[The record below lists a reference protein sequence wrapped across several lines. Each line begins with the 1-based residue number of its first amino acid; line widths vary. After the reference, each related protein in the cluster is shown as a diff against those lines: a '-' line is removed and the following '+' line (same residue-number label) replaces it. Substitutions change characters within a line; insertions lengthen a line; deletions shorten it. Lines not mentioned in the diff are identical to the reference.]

1 MLRKELQ
8 KKMQAVAMAA
18 VVTLTTVG
26 APATTFAGELPEEV
40 TAEDF
45 SDAGEAVTEEVT
57 GDDFSDGEAVAE
69 QSSADENGVVEDVPA
84 VQAEESSEGSTED
97 EQAKAQ
103 AYLKENFIDGSNKII
118 TSGGTGVTK
127 SEDGLTYNV
136 ALTIPTSGYAI
147 RSMRLKYV
155 NTVYKTG
162 WYIDKDNPYVGYKAP
177 ATNGSRS
184 ITRPTAEQGPYSFTA
199 TLKLFALD
207 TDTTAINDGTA
218 TALATQNFTIV
229 LAPEKRNYTVNIKPV
244 NAKTGEAI
252 EGATVDIQKDWNSLT
267 PGEDG
272 SYTLVEGSEY
282 TLTVTADGYDKYT
295 QTFIPSAS
303 GDMEVKLS
311 PIVYRNTTF
320 AVTGNDGATITD
332 ADITV
337 KEGWYTTLRPQED
350 GSYKLQAG
358 KEYKYTITKDG
369 YKEASGSFTV
379 PDEAG
384 DYTFPVTL
392 ESNINPADQS
402 AVDAVKKAFDAE
414 FGTLRPVYGTDSN
427 IADMV
432 LAKVKKYNLDVDV
445 SNVKV
450 SLATSED
457 TDYIGTDGTIHYV
470 KSDLNSM
477 GVYSKSL
484 DCTFKFTCNNAS
496 AVSESRRVTVSWD
509 QEYFRGKMQ
518 AEADQLT
525 WDSIKGNNASQEE
538 VTSDLTLPGCMG
550 TSMRN
555 IWSTVTWESSDPEV
569 ISIQNPSIDSPI
581 YPRTGKINPK
591 TEDTEVTLTATF
603 KANDTL
609 LNEYIEKADSFGT
622 ITKTFEVTVKGSGS
636 QAPTEEEL
644 KAILDKYYTADQ
656 LKDFTTQTQLDT
668 ANCTGDIQL
677 PRYTRIKDENGEY
690 VFNNKEITVTSS
702 DANLMKINGYRAA
715 VDLFAYDKDTTA
727 NLIVTFTREGVT
739 ATKEIPITVSVKDI
753 NEKLDT
759 EIAMM
764 DYAKAHY
771 FDGIK
776 GDNADVDSITTNLHA
791 FQEMYLD
798 NEGKAV
804 WVYTADDKTG
814 AGIITDDYFDD
825 PWIME
830 GQGYNHFK
838 SSNNAVIQHENLV
851 VNRPESNTQIT
862 ISSLLSSEKYGQF
875 AKDHPDNAKLQKLY
889 KQEASVT
896 VTVKGTKAESEALKA
911 KIQEANTLLESI
923 TEGTEAGQYPEGTK
937 KALTEAIAA
946 AQAVS
951 DNAEA
956 TEAQQTEAITALT
969 EAMKDCQDSRIPQS
983 ADVTVIAATEANTS
997 GKTQALTVK
1006 ATDAALY
1013 GYTKPESV
1021 QAEVTVLDALADLHA
1036 AMYGDAFK
1044 AAPEDYLVVSEQG
1057 WINKVFGV
1065 TTASVGFFVNNKM
1078 PISADTGYGST
1089 CNEAVLQSGDIL
1101 NVVLYHDTT
1110 GWSDKYLYFD
1120 GIASDIMAKK
1130 DFTLNVKGFT
1140 AAWGDESVAQKDIT
1154 VELRDSEGKAAATGT
1169 TDENGNVTLNVP
1181 AEGTYTA
1188 VITKTPYEYYIPV
1201 DAQIVAKAHEHSYTT
1216 WKKVSDATV
1225 FAPEK
1230 QESTCDFCGEKT
1242 TKDGGKKL
1250 DPTVKLSKTT
1260 VALTLKQSETVKVS
1274 GLAKGDSVKGWTS
1287 SDKSIAT
1294 VDKNGKI
1301 TATTKEGKA
1310 TITVTLASGKKAQI
1324 AVTVKETKHVYTKWT
1339 KVSSAT
1345 VFAPEKRQSTCNLC
1359 GRKITREFGTK
1370 LTPTV
1375 KLTKTTLT
1383 LKTKQSVTVKASGLA
1398 RGDSVKKWTSSNKSI
1413 ATVDKNGKI
1422 TATAKEGKATIT
1434 VTLASGKTAKVAV
1447 TVKLIRTTKLTNV
1460 PKTLSITA
1468 GKKYTL
1474 KPVVTPSNSQEKV
1487 TYKSSNTKIAT
1498 VSSQGAVTAVKAGS
1512 ATITVQ
1518 SGKQKATVKVTVKKA
1533 PALKSIKNVPGS
1545 KTIANGKTYT
1555 LKPQLYPSGAIAKIT
1570 YTTSNKNVATV
1581 DSKGKITA
1589 KKKGTAVITVKAGKF
1604 TAKCKVTV
1612 K

>member
-26 APATTFAGELPEEV
+26 APATTFAGELPGEL
-40 TAEDF
+40 TAEAF
-45 SDAGEAVTEEVT
+45 SDNGEAVTEEVT
-57 GDDFSDGEAVAE
+57 EDDFSDGETAAG
-69 QSSADENGVVEDVPA
+69 QSSAGENEVVDVPA
-84 VQAEESSEGSTED
+84 AQAEESSEGSTED

-184 ITRPTAEQGPYSFTA
+184 ITRPTAEQGPYTFTA

-218 TALATQNFTIV
+218 TALATQDFTIV
-229 LAPEKRNYTVNIKPV
+229 LAPEKKNYTVNIKPV

-252 EGATVDIQKDWNSLT
+252 EGATVDIQKDWSSLT
-267 PGEDG
+267 PADDG

-295 QTFIPSAS
+295 QTILPSAS
-303 GDMEVKLS
+303 GDIEVKLS

-392 ESNINPADQS
+392 QSNIDPADQA

-427 IADMV
+427 IADMI

-555 IWSTVTWESSDPEV
+555 IWSTVTWESSDPDV

-581 YPRTGKINPK
+581 YPRTGKISPK

-603 KANDTL
+603 KANDIL

-622 ITKTFEVTVKGSGS
+622 ITKTFKVTVKGSGS

-715 VDLFAYDKDTTA
+715 VDLFTYDKDTTA

-753 NEKLDT
+753 NEKLDA

-776 GDNADVDSITTNLHA
+776 GDNADADSITTNLHA

-804 WVYTADDKTG
+804 WVYNADDKTG

-875 AKDHPDNAKLQKLY
+875 ATDHPDNAKLQKLY

-896 VTVKGTKAESEALKA
+896 VTVKGTKAEGEALKA

-937 KALTEAIAA
+937 DALSEAIKA

-956 TEAQQTEAITALT
+956 TEAQQTEAITALAK
-969 EAMKDCQDSRIPQS
+969 AMKDCQDSRIPQS
-983 ADVTVIAATEANTS
+983 ADVTVIAGTEANTA

-1013 GYTKPESV
+1013 GYVKPEKV

-1044 AAPEDYLVVSEQG
+1044 AAPEDYLVVNESG
-1057 WINKVFGV
+1057 WISKAFGV
-1065 TTASVGFFVNNKM
+1065 TTANVSFFVNNKM
-1078 PISADTGYGST
+1078 PLGDSGYGSM
-1089 CNEAVLQSGDIL
+1089 CNEAVLNSGDVL
-1101 NVVLYHDTT
+1101 NVFFYNDTA
-1110 GWSDKYLYFD
+1110 GYSDEYLYFD
-1120 GIASDIMAKK
+1120 SIACDIMAKK
-1130 DFTLNVKGFT
+1130 DFILNVKGFK
-1140 AAWGDESVAQKDIT
+1140 AAWGEEASAQKDIT
-1154 VELRDSEGKAAATGT
+1154 VELRDSEGKTVATGT
-1169 TDENGNVTLNVP
+1169 TDENGNVTLNAP

-1188 VITKTPYEYYIPV
+1188 AIVKTPYEYYIPV
-1201 DAQIVAKAHEHSYTT
+1201 DAKVVAKAHEHSYTT
-1216 WKKVSDATV
+1216 WKKVSSATV

-1242 TKDGGKKL
+1242 TKTVGEKL
-1250 DPTVKLSKTT
+1250 TPTVKLTATKLALKT
-1260 VALTLKQSETVKVS
+1260 KQSVTVRAT
-1274 GLAKGDSVKGWTS
+1274 GLAKGDYVKSWTS
-1287 SDKSIAT
+1287 SKKSVAT

-1301 TATTKEGKA
+1301 TATSKEG
-1310 TITVTLASGKKAQI
+1310 T
-1324 AVTVKETKHVYTKWT
+1324 AV
-1339 KVSSAT
+1339 
-1345 VFAPEKRQSTCNLC
+1345 
-1359 GRKITREFGTK
+1359 
-1370 LTPTV
+1370 
-1375 KLTKTTLT
+1375 
-1383 LKTKQSVTVKASGLA
+1383 
-1398 RGDSVKKWTSSNKSI
+1398 
-1413 ATVDKNGKI
+1413 
-1422 TATAKEGKATIT
+1422 IT
-1434 VTLASGKTAKVAV
+1434 VTLASGKTAKVTV
-1447 TVKLIRTTKLTNV
+1447 TVKMIRTTKLTKV
-1460 PKTLSITA
+1460 PKTLSLTT

-1498 VSSQGAVTAVKAGS
+1498 VSSTGVITAKKVGKV
-1512 ATITVQ
+1512 TITVQ
-1518 SGKQKATVKVTVKKA
+1518 SGKQKATVTLTVKKA
-1533 PALKSIKNVPGS
+1533 PALKAIKNVPTK
-1545 KTIANGKTYT
+1545 KTITKGKTYT

-1570 YTTSNKNVATV
+1570 YTSSNKSVTTV

>member
-26 APATTFAGELPEEV
+26 APATTFAGELPGEL
-40 TAEDF
+40 TAEAF
-45 SDAGEAVTEEVT
+45 SDNGEAVTEEVT
-57 GDDFSDGEAVAE
+57 EDDFSDGETAAG
-69 QSSADENGVVEDVPA
+69 QSSAGENEVVDVPA
-84 VQAEESSEGSTED
+84 AQAEESSEGSTED

-184 ITRPTAEQGPYSFTA
+184 ITRPTAEQGPYTFTA

-218 TALATQNFTIV
+218 TALATQDFTIV
-229 LAPEKRNYTVNIKPV
+229 LAPEKKNYTVNIKPV

-252 EGATVDIQKDWNSLT
+252 EGATVDIQKDWSSLT
-267 PGEDG
+267 PADDG

-295 QTFIPSAS
+295 QTILPSAS
-303 GDMEVKLS
+303 GDIEVKLS

-392 ESNINPADQS
+392 QSNIDPADQA

-555 IWSTVTWESSDPEV
+555 IWSTVTWESSDPDV

-603 KANDTL
+603 KANDIL

-622 ITKTFEVTVKGSGS
+622 IKKTFKVTVKGSGS

-677 PRYTRIKDENGEY
+677 PRYTRIKDENGED

-715 VDLFAYDKDTTA
+715 VDLFTYDKDTTA

-753 NEKLDT
+753 NEKLDA

-776 GDNADVDSITTNLHA
+776 GDNADADSITTNLHA

-804 WVYTADDKTG
+804 WVYNVDDKTG
-814 AGIITDDYFDD
+814 AGIITDDYFDN

-875 AKDHPDNAKLQKLY
+875 AKDHLDNAKLQKLY

-896 VTVKGTKAESEALKA
+896 VTVKGTKAEGEALKA

-937 KALTEAIAA
+937 DALSEAIKA

-956 TEAQQTEAITALT
+956 TEAQQTEAITALAK
-969 EAMKDCQDSRIPQS
+969 AMKDCQDSRIPQS
-983 ADVTVIAATEANTS
+983 ADVTVIAGTEANTA

-1013 GYTKPESV
+1013 GYVKPEKV

-1044 AAPEDYLVVSEQG
+1044 AAPEDYLVVNESG
-1057 WINKVFGV
+1057 WISKAFGV
-1065 TTASVGFFVNNKM
+1065 TTANVSFFVNNKM
-1078 PISADTGYGST
+1078 PLGDSGYGSM
-1089 CNEAVLQSGDIL
+1089 CNEAVLNSGDVL
-1101 NVVLYHDTT
+1101 NVFFYNDTA
-1110 GWSDKYLYFD
+1110 GYSDEYLYFD
-1120 GIASDIMAKK
+1120 SIACDIMAKK
-1130 DFTLNVKGFT
+1130 DFILNVKGFK
-1140 AAWGDESVAQKDIT
+1140 AAWGEEASAQKDIT
-1154 VELRDSEGKAAATGT
+1154 VELRDSEGKTVATGT
-1169 TDENGNVTLNVP
+1169 TDENGNVTLNAP

-1188 VITKTPYEYYIPV
+1188 AIVKTPYEYYIPV
-1201 DAQIVAKAHEHSYTT
+1201 DAKVVAKAHEHSYTT
-1216 WKKVSDATV
+1216 WKKVSSATV

-1242 TKDGGKKL
+1242 TKTVGEKL
-1250 DPTVKLSKTT
+1250 TPTVKLTATKLALKT
-1260 VALTLKQSETVKVS
+1260 KQSVTVRAT
-1274 GLAKGDSVKGWTS
+1274 GLAKGDYVKSWTS
-1287 SDKSIAT
+1287 SKKSVAT

-1301 TATTKEGKA
+1301 TATSKEG
-1310 TITVTLASGKKAQI
+1310 T
-1324 AVTVKETKHVYTKWT
+1324 AV
-1339 KVSSAT
+1339 
-1345 VFAPEKRQSTCNLC
+1345 
-1359 GRKITREFGTK
+1359 
-1370 LTPTV
+1370 
-1375 KLTKTTLT
+1375 
-1383 LKTKQSVTVKASGLA
+1383 
-1398 RGDSVKKWTSSNKSI
+1398 
-1413 ATVDKNGKI
+1413 
-1422 TATAKEGKATIT
+1422 IT
-1434 VTLASGKTAKVAV
+1434 VTLASGKTAKVTV
-1447 TVKLIRTTKLTNV
+1447 TVKMIRTTKLTKV
-1460 PKTLSITA
+1460 PKTLSLTT

-1498 VSSQGAVTAVKAGS
+1498 VSSTGVITAKKVGKV
-1512 ATITVQ
+1512 TITVQ
-1518 SGKQKATVKVTVKKA
+1518 SGKQKATVTLTVKKA
-1533 PALKSIKNVPGS
+1533 PALKAIKNVPTK
-1545 KTIANGKTYT
+1545 KTITKGKTYT

-1570 YTTSNKNVATV
+1570 YTTSNKSIATV

-1589 KKKGTAVITVKAGKF
+1589 KKKGTTVITVKAGKF

>member
-26 APATTFAGELPEEV
+26 APATTFAGELPGEL
-40 TAEDF
+40 TAEAF
-45 SDAGEAVTEEVT
+45 SDNGEAVTEEVT
-57 GDDFSDGEAVAE
+57 EDDFSDGETAAG
-69 QSSADENGVVEDVPA
+69 QSSAGENEVVDVPA
-84 VQAEESSEGSTED
+84 AQAEESSEGSTED

-184 ITRPTAEQGPYSFTA
+184 ITRPTAEQGPYTFTA

-218 TALATQNFTIV
+218 TALATQDFTIV
-229 LAPEKRNYTVNIKPV
+229 LAPEKKNYTVNIKPV

-252 EGATVDIQKDWNSLT
+252 EGATVDIQKDWSSLT
-267 PGEDG
+267 PADDG

-295 QTFIPSAS
+295 QTILPSAS
-303 GDMEVKLS
+303 GDIEVKLS

-392 ESNINPADQS
+392 QSNIDPADQA

-414 FGTLRPVYGTDSN
+414 FGTLRPIYGTDSN

-555 IWSTVTWESSDPEV
+555 IWSTVTWESSDPDV

-603 KANDTL
+603 KANDIL

-622 ITKTFEVTVKGSGS
+622 IKKTFKVTVKGSGS

-677 PRYTRIKDENGEY
+677 PRYTRIKDENGED

-715 VDLFAYDKDTTA
+715 VDLFTYDKDTTA

-753 NEKLDT
+753 NEKLDA

-776 GDNADVDSITTNLHA
+776 GDNADADSITTNLHA

-804 WVYTADDKTG
+804 WVYNVDDKTG
-814 AGIITDDYFDD
+814 AGIITDDYFDN

-875 AKDHPDNAKLQKLY
+875 AKDHLDNAKLQKLY

-896 VTVKGTKAESEALKA
+896 VTVKGTKAEGEALKA

-937 KALTEAIAA
+937 DALSEAIKA

-956 TEAQQTEAITALT
+956 TEAQQTEAITALAK
-969 EAMKDCQDSRIPQS
+969 AMKDCQDSRIPQS
-983 ADVTVIAATEANTS
+983 ADVTVIAGTEANTA

-1013 GYTKPESV
+1013 GYVKPEKV

-1044 AAPEDYLVVSEQG
+1044 AAPEDYLVVNESG
-1057 WINKVFGV
+1057 WISKAFGV
-1065 TTASVGFFVNNKM
+1065 TTANVSFFVNNKM
-1078 PISADTGYGST
+1078 PLGDSGYGSM
-1089 CNEAVLQSGDIL
+1089 CNEAVLNSGDVL
-1101 NVVLYHDTT
+1101 NVFFYNDTA
-1110 GWSDKYLYFD
+1110 GYSDEYLYFD
-1120 GIASDIMAKK
+1120 SIACDIMAKK
-1130 DFTLNVKGFT
+1130 DFILNVKGFK
-1140 AAWGDESVAQKDIT
+1140 AAWGEEASAQKDIT
-1154 VELRDSEGKAAATGT
+1154 VELRDSEGKTVATGT
-1169 TDENGNVTLNVP
+1169 TDENGNVTLNAP

-1188 VITKTPYEYYIPV
+1188 AIVKTPYEYYIPV
-1201 DAQIVAKAHEHSYTT
+1201 DAKVVAKAHEHSYTT
-1216 WKKVSDATV
+1216 WKKVSSATV

-1242 TKDGGKKL
+1242 TKTVGEKL
-1250 DPTVKLSKTT
+1250 TPTVKLTATKLALKT
-1260 VALTLKQSETVKVS
+1260 KQSVTVRAT
-1274 GLAKGDSVKGWTS
+1274 GLAKGDYVKSWTS
-1287 SDKSIAT
+1287 SKKSVAT

-1301 TATTKEGKA
+1301 TATSKEGTA
-1310 TITVTLASGKKAQI
+1310 VITVTLASK
-1324 AVTVKETKHVYTKWT
+1324 
-1339 KVSSAT
+1339 
-1345 VFAPEKRQSTCNLC
+1345 
-1359 GRKITREFGTK
+1359 
-1370 LTPTV
+1370 
-1375 KLTKTTLT
+1375 
-1383 LKTKQSVTVKASGLA
+1383 
-1398 RGDSVKKWTSSNKSI
+1398 
-1413 ATVDKNGKI
+1413 
-1422 TATAKEGKATIT
+1422 
-1434 VTLASGKTAKVAV
+1434 KTAKVTV
-1447 TVKLIRTTKLTNV
+1447 TVKMIRTTKLTKV
-1460 PKTLSITA
+1460 PKTLSLTT

-1498 VSSQGAVTAVKAGS
+1498 VSSTGVITAKKVGKV
-1512 ATITVQ
+1512 TITVQ
-1518 SGKQKATVKVTVKKA
+1518 SGKQKATVTLTVKKA
-1533 PALKSIKNVPGS
+1533 PALKAIKNVPTK
-1545 KTIANGKTYT
+1545 KTITKGKTYT

-1570 YTTSNKNVATV
+1570 YTTSNKSIATV

>member
-26 APATTFAGELPEEV
+26 APATTFAGELPGEL
-40 TAEDF
+40 TAEAF
-45 SDAGEAVTEEVT
+45 SDNGEAVTEEVT
-57 GDDFSDGEAVAE
+57 EDDFSDGETAAG
-69 QSSADENGVVEDVPA
+69 QSSAGENEVVDVPA
-84 VQAEESSEGSTED
+84 AQAEESSEGSTED

-184 ITRPTAEQGPYSFTA
+184 ITRPTAEQGPYTFTA

-218 TALATQNFTIV
+218 TALATQDFTIV
-229 LAPEKRNYTVNIKPV
+229 LAPEKKNYTVNIKPV

-252 EGATVDIQKDWNSLT
+252 EGATVDIQKDWSSLT
-267 PGEDG
+267 PADDG

-295 QTFIPSAS
+295 QTILPSAS
-303 GDMEVKLS
+303 GDIEVKLS

-392 ESNINPADQS
+392 QSNIDPADQA

-414 FGTLRPVYGTDSN
+414 FGTLRPIYGTDSN

-555 IWSTVTWESSDPEV
+555 IWSTVTWESSDPDV

-603 KANDTL
+603 RANDIL

-622 ITKTFEVTVKGSGS
+622 ITKTFKVTVKGSGS

-715 VDLFAYDKDTTA
+715 VDLFTYDKDTTA

-753 NEKLDT
+753 NEKLDA

-776 GDNADVDSITTNLHA
+776 GDNADADSITTNLHA

-804 WVYTADDKTG
+804 WVYNADDKTG

-875 AKDHPDNAKLQKLY
+875 AKDHLDNAKLQKLY

-896 VTVKGTKAESEALKA
+896 VTVKGTKAEGEALKA

-937 KALTEAIAA
+937 DALSEAIKA

-951 DNAEA
+951 NNAEA
-956 TEAQQTEAITALT
+956 TEAQQTEAITALAK
-969 EAMKDCQDSRIPQS
+969 AMKDCQDSRIPQS
-983 ADVTVIAATEANTS
+983 ADVTVIAGTEANTA

-1013 GYTKPESV
+1013 GYVKPEKV

-1044 AAPEDYLVVSEQG
+1044 AAPEDYLVVNESG
-1057 WINKVFGV
+1057 LISKAFGV
-1065 TTASVGFFVNNKM
+1065 TTANVSFFVNNKM
-1078 PISADTGYGST
+1078 PLGDSGYGSM
-1089 CNEAVLQSGDIL
+1089 CNEAVLNSGDVL
-1101 NVVLYHDTT
+1101 NVFFYNDTA
-1110 GWSDKYLYFD
+1110 GYSDEYLYFD
-1120 GIASDIMAKK
+1120 SIACDIMAKK
-1130 DFTLNVKGFT
+1130 DFILNVKGFK
-1140 AAWGDESVAQKDIT
+1140 AAWGEEASAQKDIT
-1154 VELRDSEGKAAATGT
+1154 VELRDSEGKTVATGT
-1169 TDENGNVTLNVP
+1169 TDENGNVTLNAP

-1188 VITKTPYEYYIPV
+1188 AIVKTPYEYYIPV
-1201 DAQIVAKAHEHSYTT
+1201 DAKVVAKAHEHSYTT
-1216 WKKVSDATV
+1216 WKKVSSATV

-1242 TKDGGKKL
+1242 TKTVGEKL
-1250 DPTVKLSKTT
+1250 TPTVKLTATKLALKT
-1260 VALTLKQSETVKVS
+1260 KQSVTVRAT
-1274 GLAKGDSVKGWTS
+1274 GLAKGDYVKSWTS
-1287 SDKSIAT
+1287 SKKSVAT

-1301 TATTKEGKA
+1301 TATSKEGTA
-1310 TITVTLASGKKAQI
+1310 VITVTLASK
-1324 AVTVKETKHVYTKWT
+1324 
-1339 KVSSAT
+1339 
-1345 VFAPEKRQSTCNLC
+1345 
-1359 GRKITREFGTK
+1359 
-1370 LTPTV
+1370 
-1375 KLTKTTLT
+1375 
-1383 LKTKQSVTVKASGLA
+1383 
-1398 RGDSVKKWTSSNKSI
+1398 
-1413 ATVDKNGKI
+1413 
-1422 TATAKEGKATIT
+1422 
-1434 VTLASGKTAKVAV
+1434 KTAKVTV
-1447 TVKLIRTTKLTNV
+1447 TVKMIRTTKLTKV
-1460 PKTLSITA
+1460 PKTLSLTT

-1498 VSSQGAVTAVKAGS
+1498 VSSTGVITAKKVGKV
-1512 ATITVQ
+1512 TITVQ
-1518 SGKQKATVKVTVKKA
+1518 SGKQKATVTLTVKKA
-1533 PALKSIKNVPGS
+1533 PALKAIKNVPTK
-1545 KTIANGKTYT
+1545 KTITKGKTYT

-1570 YTTSNKNVATV
+1570 YTSSNKSVATV

>member
-26 APATTFAGELPEEV
+26 APATTFAGELPGEL
-40 TAEDF
+40 TAEAF
-45 SDAGEAVTEEVT
+45 SDNGEAVTEEVT
-57 GDDFSDGEAVAE
+57 EDDFSDGETAAG
-69 QSSADENGVVEDVPA
+69 QSSAGENEVVDVPA
-84 VQAEESSEGSTED
+84 AQAEESSEGSTED

-184 ITRPTAEQGPYSFTA
+184 ITRPTAEQGPYTFTA

-218 TALATQNFTIV
+218 TALATQDFTIV
-229 LAPEKRNYTVNIKPV
+229 LAPEKKNYTVNIKPV

-252 EGATVDIQKDWNSLT
+252 EGATVDIQKDWSSLT
-267 PGEDG
+267 PADDG

-295 QTFIPSAS
+295 QTILPSAS
-303 GDMEVKLS
+303 GDIEVKLS

-392 ESNINPADQS
+392 QSNIDPADQA

-414 FGTLRPVYGTDSN
+414 FGTLRPIYGTDSN

-555 IWSTVTWESSDPEV
+555 IWSTVTWESSDPDV

-603 KANDTL
+603 RANDIL

-622 ITKTFEVTVKGSGS
+622 IKKTFKVTVKGSGS

-677 PRYTRIKDENGEY
+677 PRYTRIKDENGED

-715 VDLFAYDKDTTA
+715 VDLFTYDKDTTA

-753 NEKLDT
+753 NEKLDA

-776 GDNADVDSITTNLHA
+776 GDNADADSITTNLHA

-804 WVYTADDKTG
+804 WVYNVDDKTG
-814 AGIITDDYFDD
+814 AGIITDDYFDN

-875 AKDHPDNAKLQKLY
+875 AKDHLDNAKLQKLY

-896 VTVKGTKAESEALKA
+896 VTVKGTKAEGEALKA

-937 KALTEAIAA
+937 DALSEAIKA

-956 TEAQQTEAITALT
+956 TEAQQTEAITALAK
-969 EAMKDCQDSRIPQS
+969 AMKDCQDSRIPQS
-983 ADVTVIAATEANTS
+983 ADVTVIAGTEANTA

-1013 GYTKPESV
+1013 GYVKPEKV

-1044 AAPEDYLVVSEQG
+1044 AAPEDYLVVNESG
-1057 WINKVFGV
+1057 WISKAFGV
-1065 TTASVGFFVNNKM
+1065 TTANVSFFVNNKM
-1078 PISADTGYGST
+1078 PLGDSGYGSM
-1089 CNEAVLQSGDIL
+1089 CNEAVLNSGDVL
-1101 NVVLYHDTT
+1101 NVFFYNDTA
-1110 GWSDKYLYFD
+1110 GYSDEYLYFD
-1120 GIASDIMAKK
+1120 SIACDIMAKK
-1130 DFTLNVKGFT
+1130 DFILNVKGFK
-1140 AAWGDESVAQKDIT
+1140 AAWGEEASAQKDIT
-1154 VELRDSEGKAAATGT
+1154 VELRDSEGKTVATGT
-1169 TDENGNVTLNVP
+1169 TDENGNVTLNAP

-1188 VITKTPYEYYIPV
+1188 AIVKTPYEYYIPV
-1201 DAQIVAKAHEHSYTT
+1201 DAKVVAKAHEHSYTT
-1216 WKKVSDATV
+1216 WKKVSSATV

-1242 TKDGGKKL
+1242 TKTVGEKL
-1250 DPTVKLSKTT
+1250 TPTVKLTATKLALKT
-1260 VALTLKQSETVKVS
+1260 KQSVTVRAT
-1274 GLAKGDSVKGWTS
+1274 GLAKGDYVKSWTS
-1287 SDKSIAT
+1287 SKKSVAT

-1301 TATTKEGKA
+1301 TATSKEG
-1310 TITVTLASGKKAQI
+1310 T
-1324 AVTVKETKHVYTKWT
+1324 AV
-1339 KVSSAT
+1339 
-1345 VFAPEKRQSTCNLC
+1345 
-1359 GRKITREFGTK
+1359 
-1370 LTPTV
+1370 
-1375 KLTKTTLT
+1375 
-1383 LKTKQSVTVKASGLA
+1383 
-1398 RGDSVKKWTSSNKSI
+1398 
-1413 ATVDKNGKI
+1413 
-1422 TATAKEGKATIT
+1422 IT
-1434 VTLASGKTAKVAV
+1434 VTLASGKTAKVTV
-1447 TVKLIRTTKLTNV
+1447 TVKMIRTTKLTKV
-1460 PKTLSITA
+1460 PKTLSLTT

-1498 VSSQGAVTAVKAGS
+1498 VSSTGVITAKKVGKV
-1512 ATITVQ
+1512 TITVQ
-1518 SGKQKATVKVTVKKA
+1518 SGKQKATVTLTVKKA
-1533 PALKSIKNVPGS
+1533 PALKAIKNVPTK
-1545 KTIANGKTYT
+1545 KTITKGKTYT

-1570 YTTSNKNVATV
+1570 YTTSNKSIATV

>member
-26 APATTFAGELPEEV
+26 APATTFAGELPGEL
-40 TAEDF
+40 TAEAF
-45 SDAGEAVTEEVT
+45 SDNGEAVTEEVT
-57 GDDFSDGEAVAE
+57 EDDFSDGETAAG
-69 QSSADENGVVEDVPA
+69 QSSAGENEVVDVPA
-84 VQAEESSEGSTED
+84 AQAEDSSEGSTED

-184 ITRPTAEQGPYSFTA
+184 ITRPTAEQGPYTFTA

-218 TALATQNFTIV
+218 TALATQDFTIV
-229 LAPEKRNYTVNIKPV
+229 LAPEKKNYTVNIKPV

-252 EGATVDIQKDWNSLT
+252 EGATVDIQKDWSSLT
-267 PGEDG
+267 PADDG

-282 TLTVTADGYDKYT
+282 TLTVTANGYDKYT
-295 QTFIPSAS
+295 QTILPSAS
-303 GDMEVKLS
+303 GDIEVKLS

-392 ESNINPADQS
+392 QSNIDPADQA

-555 IWSTVTWESSDPEV
+555 IWSTVTWESSDPDV

-603 KANDTL
+603 KANDIL

-622 ITKTFEVTVKGSGS
+622 ITKTFKVTVKGSGS

-677 PRYTRIKDENGEY
+677 PRYTRIKDENGDY

-715 VDLFAYDKDTTA
+715 VDLFTYDKDTTA

-753 NEKLDT
+753 NEKLDA

-776 GDNADVDSITTNLHA
+776 GDNADADSITTNLHA

-804 WVYTADDKTG
+804 WVYNADDKTG
-814 AGIITDDYFDD
+814 AGIITDDYFDN

-875 AKDHPDNAKLQKLY
+875 AKDHLDNAKLQKLY

-896 VTVKGTKAESEALKA
+896 VTVKGTKAEGEALKA

-937 KALTEAIAA
+937 DALSEAIKA

-956 TEAQQTEAITALT
+956 TEAQQTEAITALAK
-969 EAMKDCQDSRIPQS
+969 AMKDCQDSRIPQS
-983 ADVTVIAATEANTS
+983 ADVTVIAGTEANTA

-1013 GYTKPESV
+1013 GYVKPEKV

-1044 AAPEDYLVVSEQG
+1044 AAPEDYLVVNESG
-1057 WINKVFGV
+1057 WISKAFGV
-1065 TTASVGFFVNNKM
+1065 TTANVSFFVNNKM
-1078 PISADTGYGST
+1078 PLGDSGYGSM
-1089 CNEAVLQSGDIL
+1089 CNEAVLNSGDVL
-1101 NVVLYHDTT
+1101 NVFFYNDTA
-1110 GWSDKYLYFD
+1110 GYSDEYLYFD
-1120 GIASDIMAKK
+1120 SIACDIMAKK
-1130 DFTLNVKGFT
+1130 DFILNVKGFK
-1140 AAWGDESVAQKDIT
+1140 AAWGEEASAQKDIT
-1154 VELRDSEGKAAATGT
+1154 VELRDSEGKTVATGT
-1169 TDENGNVTLNVP
+1169 TDENGNVTLNAP

-1188 VITKTPYEYYIPV
+1188 AIVKTPYEYYIPV
-1201 DAQIVAKAHEHSYTT
+1201 DAKVVAKAHEHSYTT
-1216 WKKVSDATV
+1216 WKKVSSATV

-1242 TKDGGKKL
+1242 TKTVGEKL
-1250 DPTVKLSKTT
+1250 TPTVKLTATKLALKT
-1260 VALTLKQSETVKVS
+1260 KQSVTVRAT
-1274 GLAKGDSVKGWTS
+1274 GLAKGDYVKSWTS
-1287 SDKSIAT
+1287 SKKSVAT

-1301 TATTKEGKA
+1301 TATSKEGN
-1310 TITVTLASGKKAQI
+1310 
-1324 AVTVKETKHVYTKWT
+1324 AV
-1339 KVSSAT
+1339 
-1345 VFAPEKRQSTCNLC
+1345 
-1359 GRKITREFGTK
+1359 
-1370 LTPTV
+1370 
-1375 KLTKTTLT
+1375 
-1383 LKTKQSVTVKASGLA
+1383 
-1398 RGDSVKKWTSSNKSI
+1398 
-1413 ATVDKNGKI
+1413 
-1422 TATAKEGKATIT
+1422 IT
-1434 VTLASGKTAKVAV
+1434 VTLASGKTAKVTV
-1447 TVKLIRTTKLTNV
+1447 TVKMIRTTKLTKV
-1460 PKTLSITA
+1460 PKTLSLTT

-1474 KPVVTPSNSQEKV
+1474 KPVVTPSNSQEKI

-1498 VSSQGAVTAVKAGS
+1498 VSSTGVITAKKVGKV
-1512 ATITVQ
+1512 TITVQ
-1518 SGKQKATVKVTVKKA
+1518 SGKQKATVTLTVKKA
-1533 PALKSIKNVPGS
+1533 PALKAIKNVPPK
-1545 KTIANGKTYT
+1545 KTITKGKTYT

-1570 YTTSNKNVATV
+1570 YTTSNKSIATV

>member
-26 APATTFAGELPEEV
+26 APATTFAGELPGEL
-40 TAEDF
+40 TAEAF
-45 SDAGEAVTEEVT
+45 SDNGEAVTEEVT
-57 GDDFSDGEAVAE
+57 EDDFSDGETAAG
-69 QSSADENGVVEDVPA
+69 QSSAGENEVVDVPA
-84 VQAEESSEGSTED
+84 AQAEESSEGSTED

-184 ITRPTAEQGPYSFTA
+184 ITRPTAEQGPYTFTA

-218 TALATQNFTIV
+218 TALATQDFTIV
-229 LAPEKRNYTVNIKPV
+229 LAPEKKNYTVNIKPV

-252 EGATVDIQKDWNSLT
+252 EGATVDIQKDWSSLT
-267 PGEDG
+267 PADDG

-295 QTFIPSAS
+295 QTILPSAS
-303 GDMEVKLS
+303 GDIEVKLS

-392 ESNINPADQS
+392 QSNIDPADQA

-414 FGTLRPVYGTDSN
+414 FGTLRPIYGTDSN

-555 IWSTVTWESSDPEV
+555 IWSTVTWESSDPDV

-603 KANDTL
+603 RANDIL

-622 ITKTFEVTVKGSGS
+622 ITKTFKVTVKGSGS

-715 VDLFAYDKDTTA
+715 VDLFTYDKDTTA

-753 NEKLDT
+753 NEKLDA

-776 GDNADVDSITTNLHA
+776 GDNADADSITTNLHA

-804 WVYTADDKTG
+804 WVYNADDKTG
-814 AGIITDDYFDD
+814 AGIITDDYFDN

-875 AKDHPDNAKLQKLY
+875 AKDHLDNAKLQKLY

-896 VTVKGTKAESEALKA
+896 VTVKGTKAEGEALKA

-937 KALTEAIAA
+937 DALSEAIKA

-956 TEAQQTEAITALT
+956 TEAQQTEAITALAK
-969 EAMKDCQDSRIPQS
+969 AMKDCQDSRIPQS
-983 ADVTVIAATEANTS
+983 ADVTVIAGTEANTA

-1013 GYTKPESV
+1013 GYVKPEKV

-1044 AAPEDYLVVSEQG
+1044 AAPEDYLVVNESG
-1057 WINKVFGV
+1057 WISKAFGV
-1065 TTASVGFFVNNKM
+1065 TTANVSFFVNNKM
-1078 PISADTGYGST
+1078 PLGDSGYGSM
-1089 CNEAVLQSGDIL
+1089 CNEAVLNSGDVL
-1101 NVVLYHDTT
+1101 NVFFYNDTA
-1110 GWSDKYLYFD
+1110 GYSDEYLYFD
-1120 GIASDIMAKK
+1120 SIACDIMAKK
-1130 DFTLNVKGFT
+1130 DFILNVKGFK
-1140 AAWGDESVAQKDIT
+1140 AAWGEEASAQKDIT
-1154 VELRDSEGKAAATGT
+1154 VELRDSEGKTVATGT
-1169 TDENGNVTLNVP
+1169 TDENGNVTLNAP

-1188 VITKTPYEYYIPV
+1188 AIVKTPYEYYIPV
-1201 DAQIVAKAHEHSYTT
+1201 DAKVVAKAHEHSYTT
-1216 WKKVSDATV
+1216 WKKVSSATV

-1242 TKDGGKKL
+1242 TKTVGEKL
-1250 DPTVKLSKTT
+1250 TPTVKLTATKLALKT
-1260 VALTLKQSETVKVS
+1260 KQSVTVRAT
-1274 GLAKGDSVKGWTS
+1274 GLAKGDYVKSWTS
-1287 SDKSIAT
+1287 SKKSVAT

-1301 TATTKEGKA
+1301 TATSKEG
-1310 TITVTLASGKKAQI
+1310 T
-1324 AVTVKETKHVYTKWT
+1324 AV
-1339 KVSSAT
+1339 
-1345 VFAPEKRQSTCNLC
+1345 
-1359 GRKITREFGTK
+1359 
-1370 LTPTV
+1370 
-1375 KLTKTTLT
+1375 
-1383 LKTKQSVTVKASGLA
+1383 
-1398 RGDSVKKWTSSNKSI
+1398 
-1413 ATVDKNGKI
+1413 
-1422 TATAKEGKATIT
+1422 IT
-1434 VTLASGKTAKVAV
+1434 VTLASGKTAKVTV
-1447 TVKLIRTTKLTNV
+1447 TVKMIRTTKLTKV
-1460 PKTLSITA
+1460 PKTLSLTT

-1487 TYKSSNTKIAT
+1487 TYKSSNIKIAT
-1498 VSSQGAVTAVKAGS
+1498 VSSTGVITAKKVGKV
-1512 ATITVQ
+1512 TITVQ
-1518 SGKQKATVKVTVKKA
+1518 SGKQKATVTLTVKKA
-1533 PALKSIKNVPGS
+1533 PALKAIKNVPTK
-1545 KTIANGKTYT
+1545 KTITKGKTYT

-1570 YTTSNKNVATV
+1570 YTTSNKSIATV

>member
-26 APATTFAGELPEEV
+26 APATTFAGELPGEL
-40 TAEDF
+40 TAEAF
-45 SDAGEAVTEEVT
+45 SDNGEAVTEEVT
-57 GDDFSDGEAVAE
+57 EDDFSDRETAAG
-69 QSSADENGVVEDVPA
+69 QSSAGENEVVDVPA
-84 VQAEESSEGSTED
+84 AQAEESSEGSTED

-184 ITRPTAEQGPYSFTA
+184 ITRPTAEQGPYTFTA

-218 TALATQNFTIV
+218 TALATQDFTIV
-229 LAPEKRNYTVNIKPV
+229 LAPEKKNYTVNIKPV

-252 EGATVDIQKDWNSLT
+252 EGATVDIQKDWSSLT
-267 PGEDG
+267 PADDG

-295 QTFIPSAS
+295 QTILPSAS
-303 GDMEVKLS
+303 GDIEVKLS

-392 ESNINPADQS
+392 QSNIDPADQA

-555 IWSTVTWESSDPEV
+555 IWSIVTWESSDPDV

-603 KANDTL
+603 RANDIL

-622 ITKTFEVTVKGSGS
+622 ITKTFKVTVKGSGS

-715 VDLFAYDKDTTA
+715 VDLFTYDKDTTA

-753 NEKLDT
+753 NEKLDA

-776 GDNADVDSITTNLHA
+776 GDNADADSITTNLHA

-804 WVYTADDKTG
+804 WVYNADDKTG

-838 SSNNAVIQHENLV
+838 SSNNAVIQNENLV

-875 AKDHPDNAKLQKLY
+875 AKDHLDNAKLQKLY

-896 VTVKGTKAESEALKA
+896 VTVKGTKAEGEALKA

-937 KALTEAIAA
+937 DALSEAIKA

-956 TEAQQTEAITALT
+956 TEAQQTEAITALAK
-969 EAMKDCQDSRIPQS
+969 AMKDCQDSRIPQS
-983 ADVTVIAATEANTS
+983 ADVTVIAGTEANTA

-1013 GYTKPESV
+1013 GYVKPEKV

-1044 AAPEDYLVVSEQG
+1044 AAPEDYLVVNESG
-1057 WINKVFGV
+1057 LISKAFGV
-1065 TTASVGFFVNNKM
+1065 TTANVSFFVNNKM
-1078 PISADTGYGST
+1078 PLGDSGYGSM
-1089 CNEAVLQSGDIL
+1089 CNEAVLNSGDVL
-1101 NVVLYHDTT
+1101 NVFFYNDTA
-1110 GWSDKYLYFD
+1110 GYSDEYLYFD
-1120 GIASDIMAKK
+1120 SIACDIMAKK
-1130 DFTLNVKGFT
+1130 DFILNVKGFK
-1140 AAWGDESVAQKDIT
+1140 AAWGEEASAQKDIT
-1154 VELRDSEGKAAATGT
+1154 VELRDSEGKTVATGT
-1169 TDENGNVTLNVP
+1169 TDENGNVTLNAP

-1188 VITKTPYEYYIPV
+1188 AIVKTPYEYYIPV
-1201 DAQIVAKAHEHSYTT
+1201 DAKVVAKAHEHSYTT
-1216 WKKVSDATV
+1216 WKKVSSATV

-1242 TKDGGKKL
+1242 TKTVGEKL
-1250 DPTVKLSKTT
+1250 TPTVKLTATKLALKT
-1260 VALTLKQSETVKVS
+1260 KQSVTVRAT
-1274 GLAKGDSVKGWTS
+1274 GLAKGDYVKSWTS
-1287 SDKSIAT
+1287 SKKSVAT

-1301 TATTKEGKA
+1301 TATSKEGTA
-1310 TITVTLASGKKAQI
+1310 VITVTLASK
-1324 AVTVKETKHVYTKWT
+1324 
-1339 KVSSAT
+1339 
-1345 VFAPEKRQSTCNLC
+1345 
-1359 GRKITREFGTK
+1359 
-1370 LTPTV
+1370 
-1375 KLTKTTLT
+1375 
-1383 LKTKQSVTVKASGLA
+1383 
-1398 RGDSVKKWTSSNKSI
+1398 
-1413 ATVDKNGKI
+1413 
-1422 TATAKEGKATIT
+1422 
-1434 VTLASGKTAKVAV
+1434 KTAKVTV
-1447 TVKLIRTTKLTNV
+1447 TVKMIRTTKLTKV
-1460 PKTLSITA
+1460 PKTLSLTT

-1498 VSSQGAVTAVKAGS
+1498 VSSTGVITAKKVGKV
-1512 ATITVQ
+1512 TITVQ
-1518 SGKQKATVKVTVKKA
+1518 SGKQKATVTLTVKKA
-1533 PALKSIKNVPGS
+1533 PALKAIKNVPTK
-1545 KTIANGKTYT
+1545 KTITKGKTYT

-1570 YTTSNKNVATV
+1570 YTTSNKSIATV

>member
-26 APATTFAGELPEEV
+26 APATTFAGELPGEL
-40 TAEDF
+40 TAEAF
-45 SDAGEAVTEEVT
+45 SDNGEAVTEEVT
-57 GDDFSDGEAVAE
+57 EDDFSDGETAAG
-69 QSSADENGVVEDVPA
+69 QSSAGENEVVDVPA
-84 VQAEESSEGSTED
+84 AQAEESSEGSTED

-136 ALTIPTSGYAI
+136 ALTIPTRGYAI

-184 ITRPTAEQGPYSFTA
+184 ITRPTAEQGPYTFTA

-218 TALATQNFTIV
+218 TALATQDFTIV
-229 LAPEKRNYTVNIKPV
+229 LAPEKKNYTVNIKPV

-252 EGATVDIQKDWNSLT
+252 EGATVDIQKDWSSLT
-267 PGEDG
+267 PADDG

-295 QTFIPSAS
+295 QTILPSAS
-303 GDMEVKLS
+303 GDIEVKLS

-392 ESNINPADQS
+392 QSNIDPADQA

-427 IADMV
+427 IADMI

-555 IWSTVTWESSDPEV
+555 IWSTVTWESSDPDV

-581 YPRTGKINPK
+581 YPRTGKISPK

-603 KANDTL
+603 KANDIL

-622 ITKTFEVTVKGSGS
+622 ITKTFKVTVKGSGS

-715 VDLFAYDKDTTA
+715 VDLFTYDKDTTA

-753 NEKLDT
+753 NEKLDA

-776 GDNADVDSITTNLHA
+776 GDNADADSITTNLHA

-804 WVYTADDKTG
+804 WVYNADDKTG
-814 AGIITDDYFDD
+814 AGIITDDYFDN

-875 AKDHPDNAKLQKLY
+875 AKDHLDNAKLQKLY

-896 VTVKGTKAESEALKA
+896 VTVKGTKAEGEALKA

-937 KALTEAIAA
+937 DALSEAIKA

-956 TEAQQTEAITALT
+956 TEAQQTEAITALAK
-969 EAMKDCQDSRIPQS
+969 AMKDCQDSRIPQS
-983 ADVTVIAATEANTS
+983 ADVTVIAGTEANTA

-1013 GYTKPESV
+1013 GYVKPEKV

-1044 AAPEDYLVVSEQG
+1044 AAPEDYLVVNESG
-1057 WINKVFGV
+1057 WISKAFGV
-1065 TTASVGFFVNNKM
+1065 TTANVSFFVNNKM
-1078 PISADTGYGST
+1078 PLGDSGYGSM
-1089 CNEAVLQSGDIL
+1089 CNEAVLNSGDVL
-1101 NVVLYHDTT
+1101 NVFFYNDTA
-1110 GWSDKYLYFD
+1110 GYSDEYLYFD
-1120 GIASDIMAKK
+1120 SIACDIMAKK
-1130 DFTLNVKGFT
+1130 DFILNVKGFK
-1140 AAWGDESVAQKDIT
+1140 AAWGEEASAQKDIT
-1154 VELRDSEGKAAATGT
+1154 VELRDSEGKTVATGT
-1169 TDENGNVTLNVP
+1169 TDENGNVTLNAP

-1188 VITKTPYEYYIPV
+1188 AIVKTPYEYYIPV
-1201 DAQIVAKAHEHSYTT
+1201 DAKVVAKAHEHSYTT
-1216 WKKVSDATV
+1216 WKKVSSATV

-1242 TKDGGKKL
+1242 TKTVGKKL
-1250 DPTVKLSKTT
+1250 TPTVKLTATKLALKT
-1260 VALTLKQSETVKVS
+1260 KQSVTVRAT
-1274 GLAKGDSVKGWTS
+1274 GLAKGDYVKSWTS
-1287 SDKSIAT
+1287 SKKSVAT

-1301 TATTKEGKA
+1301 TATSKEG
-1310 TITVTLASGKKAQI
+1310 T
-1324 AVTVKETKHVYTKWT
+1324 AV
-1339 KVSSAT
+1339 
-1345 VFAPEKRQSTCNLC
+1345 
-1359 GRKITREFGTK
+1359 
-1370 LTPTV
+1370 
-1375 KLTKTTLT
+1375 
-1383 LKTKQSVTVKASGLA
+1383 
-1398 RGDSVKKWTSSNKSI
+1398 
-1413 ATVDKNGKI
+1413 
-1422 TATAKEGKATIT
+1422 IT
-1434 VTLASGKTAKVAV
+1434 VTLASGKTAKVTV
-1447 TVKLIRTTKLTNV
+1447 TVKMIRTTKLTKV
-1460 PKTLSITA
+1460 PKTLSLTT

-1498 VSSQGAVTAVKAGS
+1498 VSSTGVITAKKVGKV
-1512 ATITVQ
+1512 TITVQ
-1518 SGKQKATVKVTVKKA
+1518 SGKQKATVTLTVKKA
-1533 PALKSIKNVPGS
+1533 PALKAIKNVPTK
-1545 KTIANGKTYT
+1545 KTITKGKTYT

-1570 YTTSNKNVATV
+1570 YTTSNKSIATV

>member
-26 APATTFAGELPEEV
+26 APATTFAGELPGEL
-40 TAEDF
+40 TA
-45 SDAGEAVTEEVT
+45 EAVTEEVT
-57 GDDFSDGEAVAE
+57 EDDFSDGETAAG
-69 QSSADENGVVEDVPA
+69 QSSAGENEVVDVPA
-84 VQAEESSEGSTED
+84 AQAEESSEGSTED

-184 ITRPTAEQGPYSFTA
+184 ITRPTAEQGPYTFTA

-218 TALATQNFTIV
+218 TALATQDFTIV
-229 LAPEKRNYTVNIKPV
+229 LAPEKKNYTVNIKPV

-252 EGATVDIQKDWNSLT
+252 EGATVDIQKDWSSLT
-267 PGEDG
+267 PADDG

-295 QTFIPSAS
+295 QTILPSAS
-303 GDMEVKLS
+303 GDIEVKLS

-392 ESNINPADQS
+392 QSNIDPADQA

-496 AVSESRRVTVSWD
+496 AVSENRRVTVSWD

-555 IWSTVTWESSDPEV
+555 IWSTVTWESSDPDV

-603 KANDTL
+603 KANDIL

-622 ITKTFEVTVKGSGS
+622 ITKTFKVTVKGSGS

-715 VDLFAYDKDTTA
+715 VDLFTYDKDTTA

-753 NEKLDT
+753 NEKLDA

-776 GDNADVDSITTNLHA
+776 GDNADADSITTNLHA

-804 WVYTADDKTG
+804 WVYNADDKTG

-875 AKDHPDNAKLQKLY
+875 AKDHLDNAKLQKLY

-896 VTVKGTKAESEALKA
+896 VTVKGTKAEGEALKA

-937 KALTEAIAA
+937 DALSEAIKA

-956 TEAQQTEAITALT
+956 TEAQQTEAITALAK
-969 EAMKDCQDSRIPQS
+969 AMKDCQDSRIPQS
-983 ADVTVIAATEANTS
+983 ADVTVIAGTEANTA

-1013 GYTKPESV
+1013 GYVKPEKV

-1044 AAPEDYLVVSEQG
+1044 AAPEDYLVVNESG
-1057 WINKVFGV
+1057 LISKAFGV
-1065 TTASVGFFVNNKM
+1065 TTANISFFVNNKM
-1078 PISADTGYGST
+1078 PLGDSGYGSM
-1089 CNEAVLQSGDIL
+1089 CNEAVLNSGDVL
-1101 NVVLYHDTT
+1101 NVFFYNDTA
-1110 GWSDKYLYFD
+1110 GYSDEYLYFD
-1120 GIASDIMAKK
+1120 SIACDIMAKK
-1130 DFTLNVKGFT
+1130 DFILNVKGFK
-1140 AAWGDESVAQKDIT
+1140 AAWGEEASAQKDIT
-1154 VELRDSEGKAAATGT
+1154 VELRDSEGKTVATGT
-1169 TDENGNVTLNVP
+1169 TDENGNVTLNAP

-1188 VITKTPYEYYIPV
+1188 AIVKTPYEYYIPV
-1201 DAQIVAKAHEHSYTT
+1201 DAKVVAKAHEHSYTT
-1216 WKKVSDATV
+1216 WKKVSSATV

-1242 TKDGGKKL
+1242 TKTVGEKL
-1250 DPTVKLSKTT
+1250 TPTVKLTATKLALKT
-1260 VALTLKQSETVKVS
+1260 KQSVTVRAT
-1274 GLAKGDSVKGWTS
+1274 GLAKGDYVKSWTS
-1287 SDKSIAT
+1287 SKKSVAT

-1301 TATTKEGKA
+1301 TATSKEGTA
-1310 TITVTLASGKKAQI
+1310 VITVTLASK
-1324 AVTVKETKHVYTKWT
+1324 
-1339 KVSSAT
+1339 
-1345 VFAPEKRQSTCNLC
+1345 
-1359 GRKITREFGTK
+1359 
-1370 LTPTV
+1370 
-1375 KLTKTTLT
+1375 
-1383 LKTKQSVTVKASGLA
+1383 
-1398 RGDSVKKWTSSNKSI
+1398 
-1413 ATVDKNGKI
+1413 
-1422 TATAKEGKATIT
+1422 
-1434 VTLASGKTAKVAV
+1434 KTAKVTV
-1447 TVKLIRTTKLTNV
+1447 TVKMIRTTKLTKV
-1460 PKTLSITA
+1460 PKTLSLTT

-1498 VSSQGAVTAVKAGS
+1498 VSSTGVITAKKVGKV
-1512 ATITVQ
+1512 TITVQ
-1518 SGKQKATVKVTVKKA
+1518 SGKQKATVTLTVKKA
-1533 PALKSIKNVPGS
+1533 PALKAIKNVPTK
-1545 KTIANGKTYT
+1545 KTITKGKTYT

-1570 YTTSNKNVATV
+1570 YTSSNKSVATV

>member
-26 APATTFAGELPEEV
+26 APATTFAGELPGEL
-40 TAEDF
+40 TAEAF
-45 SDAGEAVTEEVT
+45 SDNGEAVTEEVT
-57 GDDFSDGEAVAE
+57 EDDFSDGETAAG
-69 QSSADENGVVEDVPA
+69 QSSAGENEVVDVPA
-84 VQAEESSEGSTED
+84 AQAEESSEGSTED

-184 ITRPTAEQGPYSFTA
+184 ITRPTAEQGPYTFTA

-218 TALATQNFTIV
+218 TALATQDFTIV
-229 LAPEKRNYTVNIKPV
+229 LAPEKKNYTVNIKPV

-252 EGATVDIQKDWNSLT
+252 EGATVDIQKDWSSLT
-267 PGEDG
+267 PADDG

-295 QTFIPSAS
+295 QTILPSAS
-303 GDMEVKLS
+303 GDIEVKLS

-392 ESNINPADQS
+392 QSNIDPADQA

-555 IWSTVTWESSDPEV
+555 IWSTVTWESSDPDV

-622 ITKTFEVTVKGSGS
+622 IKKTFKVTVKGSGS

-715 VDLFAYDKDTTA
+715 VDLFTYDKDTTA

-753 NEKLDT
+753 NEKLDA

-776 GDNADVDSITTNLHA
+776 GDNADADSITTNLHA

-804 WVYTADDKTG
+804 WVYNADDKTG

-875 AKDHPDNAKLQKLY
+875 AKDHLDNAKLQKLY

-896 VTVKGTKAESEALKA
+896 VTVKGTKAEGEALKA

-937 KALTEAIAA
+937 DALSEAIKA

-956 TEAQQTEAITALT
+956 TEAQQTEAITALAK
-969 EAMKDCQDSRIPQS
+969 AMKDCQDSRIPQS
-983 ADVTVIAATEANTS
+983 ADVTVIAGTEANTA

-1013 GYTKPESV
+1013 GYVKPEKV

-1044 AAPEDYLVVSEQG
+1044 AAWGEE
-1057 WINKVFGV
+1057 
-1065 TTASVGFFVNNKM
+1065 AS
-1078 PISADTGYGST
+1078 
-1089 CNEAVLQSGDIL
+1089 
-1101 NVVLYHDTT
+1101 
-1110 GWSDKYLYFD
+1110 
-1120 GIASDIMAKK
+1120 
-1130 DFTLNVKGFT
+1130 
-1140 AAWGDESVAQKDIT
+1140 AQKDIT
-1154 VELRDSEGKAAATGT
+1154 VELRDSEGKTVATGT
-1169 TDENGNVTLNVP
+1169 TDENGNVTLNAP

-1188 VITKTPYEYYIPV
+1188 AIVKTPYEYYIPV
-1201 DAQIVAKAHEHSYTT
+1201 DAKVVAKAHEHSYTT
-1216 WKKVSDATV
+1216 WKKVSSATV

-1242 TKDGGKKL
+1242 TKTVGEKL
-1250 DPTVKLSKTT
+1250 TPTVKLTATKLALKT
-1260 VALTLKQSETVKVS
+1260 KQSVTVRAT
-1274 GLAKGDSVKGWTS
+1274 GLAKGDYVKSWTS
-1287 SDKSIAT
+1287 SKKSVAT

-1301 TATTKEGKA
+1301 TATSKEGTA
-1310 TITVTLASGKKAQI
+1310 VITVTLASK
-1324 AVTVKETKHVYTKWT
+1324 
-1339 KVSSAT
+1339 
-1345 VFAPEKRQSTCNLC
+1345 
-1359 GRKITREFGTK
+1359 
-1370 LTPTV
+1370 
-1375 KLTKTTLT
+1375 
-1383 LKTKQSVTVKASGLA
+1383 
-1398 RGDSVKKWTSSNKSI
+1398 
-1413 ATVDKNGKI
+1413 
-1422 TATAKEGKATIT
+1422 
-1434 VTLASGKTAKVAV
+1434 KTAKVTV
-1447 TVKLIRTTKLTNV
+1447 TVKMIRTTKLTKV
-1460 PKTLSITA
+1460 PKTLSLTT

-1498 VSSQGAVTAVKAGS
+1498 VSSTGVITAKKVGKV
-1512 ATITVQ
+1512 TITVQ
-1518 SGKQKATVKVTVKKA
+1518 SGKQKATVTLTVKKA
-1533 PALKSIKNVPGS
+1533 PALKAIKNVPTK
-1545 KTIANGKTYT
+1545 KTITKGKTYT

-1570 YTTSNKNVATV
+1570 YTSSNKSVATV

>member
-26 APATTFAGELPEEV
+26 APATTFAGELPGEL
-40 TAEDF
+40 TAEAF
-45 SDAGEAVTEEVT
+45 SDNGEAVTEEVT
-57 GDDFSDGEAVAE
+57 EDDFSDGETAAG
-69 QSSADENGVVEDVPA
+69 QSSAGENEVVDVPA
-84 VQAEESSEGSTED
+84 AQAEESSEGSTED

-184 ITRPTAEQGPYSFTA
+184 ITRPTAEQGPYTFTA

-218 TALATQNFTIV
+218 TALATQDFTIV
-229 LAPEKRNYTVNIKPV
+229 LAPEKKNYTVNIKPV

-252 EGATVDIQKDWNSLT
+252 EGATVDIQKDWSSLT
-267 PGEDG
+267 PADDG

-295 QTFIPSAS
+295 QTILPSAS
-303 GDMEVKLS
+303 GDIEVKLS

-392 ESNINPADQS
+392 QSNIDPADQA

-555 IWSTVTWESSDPEV
+555 IWSTVTWESSDPDV

-603 KANDTL
+603 KANDIL

-622 ITKTFEVTVKGSGS
+622 ITKTFKVTVKGSGS

-715 VDLFAYDKDTTA
+715 VDLFTYDKDTTA

-753 NEKLDT
+753 NEKLDA

-776 GDNADVDSITTNLHA
+776 GDNADADSITTNLHA

-804 WVYTADDKTG
+804 WVYNADDKTG

-875 AKDHPDNAKLQKLY
+875 AKDHRDNAKLQKLY

-896 VTVKGTKAESEALKA
+896 VTVKGTKAEGEALKA

-937 KALTEAIAA
+937 DALSEAIKA

-956 TEAQQTEAITALT
+956 TEAQQTEAITALAK
-969 EAMKDCQDSRIPQS
+969 AMKDCQDSRIPQS
-983 ADVTVIAATEANTS
+983 ADVTVIAGTEANTA

-1013 GYTKPESV
+1013 GYVKPEKV

-1044 AAPEDYLVVSEQG
+1044 AAPEDYLVVNESG
-1057 WINKVFGV
+1057 WISKAFGV
-1065 TTASVGFFVNNKM
+1065 TTANVSFFVNNKM
-1078 PISADTGYGST
+1078 PLGDSGYGSM
-1089 CNEAVLQSGDIL
+1089 CNEAVLNSGDVL
-1101 NVVLYHDTT
+1101 NVFFYNDTA
-1110 GWSDKYLYFD
+1110 GYSDEYLYFD
-1120 GIASDIMAKK
+1120 SIACDIMAKK
-1130 DFTLNVKGFT
+1130 DFILNVKGFK
-1140 AAWGDESVAQKDIT
+1140 AAWGEEASAQKDIT
-1154 VELRDSEGKAAATGT
+1154 VELRDSEGKTVATGT
-1169 TDENGNVTLNVP
+1169 TDENGNVTLNAP

-1188 VITKTPYEYYIPV
+1188 AIVKTPYEYYIPV
-1201 DAQIVAKAHEHSYTT
+1201 DAKVVAKAHEHSYTT
-1216 WKKVSDATV
+1216 WKKVSSATV

-1242 TKDGGKKL
+1242 TKTVGEKL
-1250 DPTVKLSKTT
+1250 TPTVKLTATKLALKT
-1260 VALTLKQSETVKVS
+1260 KQSVTVRAT
-1274 GLAKGDSVKGWTS
+1274 GLAKGDYVKSWTS
-1287 SDKSIAT
+1287 SKKSVAT

-1301 TATTKEGKA
+1301 TATSKEGTA
-1310 TITVTLASGKKAQI
+1310 VITVTLAS
-1324 AVTVKETKHVYTKWT
+1324 
-1339 KVSSAT
+1339 
-1345 VFAPEKRQSTCNLC
+1345 R
-1359 GRKITREFGTK
+1359 
-1370 LTPTV
+1370 
-1375 KLTKTTLT
+1375 
-1383 LKTKQSVTVKASGLA
+1383 
-1398 RGDSVKKWTSSNKSI
+1398 
-1413 ATVDKNGKI
+1413 
-1422 TATAKEGKATIT
+1422 
-1434 VTLASGKTAKVAV
+1434 KTAKVTV
-1447 TVKLIRTTKLTNV
+1447 TVKMIRTTKLTKV
-1460 PKTLSITA
+1460 PKTLSLTT

-1498 VSSQGAVTAVKAGS
+1498 VSSTGVITAKKVGKV
-1512 ATITVQ
+1512 TITVQ
-1518 SGKQKATVKVTVKKA
+1518 SGKQKATVTLTVKKA
-1533 PALKSIKNVPGS
+1533 PALKAIKNVPPK
-1545 KTIANGKTYT
+1545 KTITKGKTYT

-1570 YTTSNKNVATV
+1570 YTTSNKSIATV

>member
-26 APATTFAGELPEEV
+26 APATTFAGELPGEL
-40 TAEDF
+40 TAEAF
-45 SDAGEAVTEEVT
+45 SDNGEAVTEEVT
-57 GDDFSDGEAVAE
+57 EDDFSDGETAAG
-69 QSSADENGVVEDVPA
+69 QSSAGENEVVDVPA
-84 VQAEESSEGSTED
+84 AQAEESSEGSTED

-184 ITRPTAEQGPYSFTA
+184 ITRPTAEQGPYTFTA

-218 TALATQNFTIV
+218 TALATQDFTIV
-229 LAPEKRNYTVNIKPV
+229 LAPEKKNYTVNIKPV

-252 EGATVDIQKDWNSLT
+252 EGATVDIQKDWSSLT
-267 PGEDG
+267 PADDG

-295 QTFIPSAS
+295 QTILPSAS
-303 GDMEVKLS
+303 GDIEVKLS

-392 ESNINPADQS
+392 QSNIDPADQA

-414 FGTLRPVYGTDSN
+414 FGTLRPIYGTDSN

-555 IWSTVTWESSDPEV
+555 IWSTVTWESSDPDV

-603 KANDTL
+603 KANDIL

-622 ITKTFEVTVKGSGS
+622 ITKTFKVTVKGSGS

-715 VDLFAYDKDTTA
+715 VDLFTYDKDTTA

-753 NEKLDT
+753 NEKLDA

-776 GDNADVDSITTNLHA
+776 GDNADADSITTNLHA

-804 WVYTADDKTG
+804 WVYNADDKTG

-875 AKDHPDNAKLQKLY
+875 AKDHLDNAKLQKLY

-896 VTVKGTKAESEALKA
+896 VTVKGTKAEGEALKA

-937 KALTEAIAA
+937 DALSEAIKA

-956 TEAQQTEAITALT
+956 TEAQQTEAITALAK
-969 EAMKDCQDSRIPQS
+969 AMKDCQDSRIPQS
-983 ADVTVIAATEANTS
+983 ADVTVIAGTEANTA

-1013 GYTKPESV
+1013 GYVKPEKV

-1044 AAPEDYLVVSEQG
+1044 AAPEDYLVVNESG
-1057 WINKVFGV
+1057 LIIKAFGV
-1065 TTASVGFFVNNKM
+1065 TTANISFFVNNKM
-1078 PISADTGYGST
+1078 PLGDSGYGSM
-1089 CNEAVLQSGDIL
+1089 CNEAVLNSGDVL
-1101 NVVLYHDTT
+1101 NVFFYNDTA
-1110 GWSDKYLYFD
+1110 GYSDEYLYFD
-1120 GIASDIMAKK
+1120 SIACDIMAKK
-1130 DFTLNVKGFT
+1130 DFILNVKGFK
-1140 AAWGDESVAQKDIT
+1140 AAWGEEASAQKDIT
-1154 VELRDSEGKAAATGT
+1154 VELRDSEGKTVATGT
-1169 TDENGNVTLNVP
+1169 TDENGNVTLNAP

-1188 VITKTPYEYYIPV
+1188 AIVKTPYEYYIPV
-1201 DAQIVAKAHEHSYTT
+1201 DAKVVAKAHEHSYTT
-1216 WKKVSDATV
+1216 WKKVSSATV

-1242 TKDGGKKL
+1242 TKTVGEKL
-1250 DPTVKLSKTT
+1250 TPTVKLTATKLALKT
-1260 VALTLKQSETVKVS
+1260 KQSVTVRAT
-1274 GLAKGDSVKGWTS
+1274 GLAKGDYVKSWTS
-1287 SDKSIAT
+1287 SKKSVAT

-1301 TATTKEGKA
+1301 TATSKEGTA
-1310 TITVTLASGKKAQI
+1310 VITVTLASK
-1324 AVTVKETKHVYTKWT
+1324 
-1339 KVSSAT
+1339 
-1345 VFAPEKRQSTCNLC
+1345 
-1359 GRKITREFGTK
+1359 
-1370 LTPTV
+1370 
-1375 KLTKTTLT
+1375 
-1383 LKTKQSVTVKASGLA
+1383 
-1398 RGDSVKKWTSSNKSI
+1398 
-1413 ATVDKNGKI
+1413 
-1422 TATAKEGKATIT
+1422 
-1434 VTLASGKTAKVAV
+1434 KTAKVTV
-1447 TVKLIRTTKLTNV
+1447 TVKMIRTTKLTKV
-1460 PKTLSITA
+1460 PKTLSLTT

-1498 VSSQGAVTAVKAGS
+1498 VSSTGVITAKKVGKV
-1512 ATITVQ
+1512 TITVQ
-1518 SGKQKATVKVTVKKA
+1518 SGKQKATVTLTVKKA
-1533 PALKSIKNVPGS
+1533 PALKVIKNVPTK
-1545 KTIANGKTYT
+1545 KTITKGKTYT

-1570 YTTSNKNVATV
+1570 YTTSNKSIATV

>member
-1 MLRKELQ
+1 MRL
-8 KKMQAVAMAA
+8 
-18 VVTLTTVG
+18 
-26 APATTFAGELPEEV
+26 
-40 TAEDF
+40 
-45 SDAGEAVTEEVT
+45 SC
-57 GDDFSDGEAVAE
+57 
-69 QSSADENGVVEDVPA
+69 
-84 VQAEESSEGSTED
+84 
-97 EQAKAQ
+97 
-103 AYLKENFIDGSNKII
+103 
-118 TSGGTGVTK
+118 GTGVTK

-184 ITRPTAEQGPYSFTA
+184 ITRPTAEQGPYTFTA

-218 TALATQNFTIV
+218 TALATQDFTIV
-229 LAPEKRNYTVNIKPV
+229 LAPEKKNYTVNIKPV

-252 EGATVDIQKDWNSLT
+252 EGATVDIQKDWSSLT
-267 PGEDG
+267 PADDG

-282 TLTVTADGYDKYT
+282 TLTVTANGYDKYT
-295 QTFIPSAS
+295 QTILPSAS
-303 GDMEVKLS
+303 GDIEVKLS

-392 ESNINPADQS
+392 QSNIDPADQA

-555 IWSTVTWESSDPEV
+555 IWSTVTWESSDPDV

-603 KANDTL
+603 KANDIL

-622 ITKTFEVTVKGSGS
+622 ITKTFKVTVKGSGS

-677 PRYTRIKDENGEY
+677 PRYTRIKDENGDY

-715 VDLFAYDKDTTA
+715 VDLFTYDKDTTA

-753 NEKLDT
+753 NEKLDA

-776 GDNADVDSITTNLHA
+776 GDNADADSITTNLHA

-804 WVYTADDKTG
+804 WVYNADDKTG
-814 AGIITDDYFDD
+814 AGIITDDYFDN

-875 AKDHPDNAKLQKLY
+875 AKDHLDNAKLQKLY

-896 VTVKGTKAESEALKA
+896 VTVKGTKAEGEALKA

-937 KALTEAIAA
+937 DALSEAIKA

-956 TEAQQTEAITALT
+956 TEAQQTEAITALAK
-969 EAMKDCQDSRIPQS
+969 AMKDCQDSRIPQS
-983 ADVTVIAATEANTS
+983 ADVTVIAGTEANTA

-1013 GYTKPESV
+1013 GYVKPEKV

-1044 AAPEDYLVVSEQG
+1044 AAPEDYLVVNESG
-1057 WINKVFGV
+1057 WISKAFGV
-1065 TTASVGFFVNNKM
+1065 TTANVSFFVNNKM
-1078 PISADTGYGST
+1078 PLGDSGYGSM
-1089 CNEAVLQSGDIL
+1089 CNEAVLNSGDVL
-1101 NVVLYHDTT
+1101 NVFFYNDTA
-1110 GWSDKYLYFD
+1110 GYSDEYLYFD
-1120 GIASDIMAKK
+1120 SIACDIMAKK
-1130 DFTLNVKGFT
+1130 DFILNVKGFK
-1140 AAWGDESVAQKDIT
+1140 AAWGEEASAQKDIT
-1154 VELRDSEGKAAATGT
+1154 VELRDSEGKTVATGT
-1169 TDENGNVTLNVP
+1169 TDENGNVTLNAP

-1188 VITKTPYEYYIPV
+1188 AIVKTPYEYYIPV
-1201 DAQIVAKAHEHSYTT
+1201 DAKVVAKAHEHSYTT
-1216 WKKVSDATV
+1216 WKKVSSATV

-1242 TKDGGKKL
+1242 TKTVGEKL
-1250 DPTVKLSKTT
+1250 TPTVKLTATKLALKT
-1260 VALTLKQSETVKVS
+1260 KQSVTVRAT
-1274 GLAKGDSVKGWTS
+1274 GLAKGDYVKSWTS
-1287 SDKSIAT
+1287 SKKSVAT

-1301 TATTKEGKA
+1301 TATSKEGN
-1310 TITVTLASGKKAQI
+1310 
-1324 AVTVKETKHVYTKWT
+1324 AV
-1339 KVSSAT
+1339 
-1345 VFAPEKRQSTCNLC
+1345 
-1359 GRKITREFGTK
+1359 
-1370 LTPTV
+1370 
-1375 KLTKTTLT
+1375 
-1383 LKTKQSVTVKASGLA
+1383 
-1398 RGDSVKKWTSSNKSI
+1398 
-1413 ATVDKNGKI
+1413 
-1422 TATAKEGKATIT
+1422 IT
-1434 VTLASGKTAKVAV
+1434 VTLASGKTAKVTV
-1447 TVKLIRTTKLTNV
+1447 TVKMIRTTKLTKV
-1460 PKTLSITA
+1460 PKTLSLTT

-1474 KPVVTPSNSQEKV
+1474 KPVVTPSNSQEKI

-1498 VSSQGAVTAVKAGS
+1498 VSSTGVITAKKVGKV
-1512 ATITVQ
+1512 TITVQ
-1518 SGKQKATVKVTVKKA
+1518 SGKQKATVTLTVKKA
-1533 PALKSIKNVPGS
+1533 PALKAIKNVPPK
-1545 KTIANGKTYT
+1545 KTITKGKTYT

-1570 YTTSNKNVATV
+1570 YTTSNKSIATV

>member
-1 MLRKELQ
+1 M
-8 KKMQAVAMAA
+8 
-18 VVTLTTVG
+18 
-26 APATTFAGELPEEV
+26 
-40 TAEDF
+40 
-45 SDAGEAVTEEVT
+45 TEEVT
-57 GDDFSDGEAVAE
+57 EDDFSDGETAAG
-69 QSSADENGVVEDVPA
+69 QSSAGENEVVDVPA
-84 VQAEESSEGSTED
+84 AQAEESSEGSTED

-184 ITRPTAEQGPYSFTA
+184 ITRPTAEQGPYTFTA

-218 TALATQNFTIV
+218 TALATQDFTIV
-229 LAPEKRNYTVNIKPV
+229 LAPEKKNYTVNIKPV

-252 EGATVDIQKDWNSLT
+252 EGATVDIQKDWSSLT
-267 PGEDG
+267 PADDG

-295 QTFIPSAS
+295 QTILPSAS
-303 GDMEVKLS
+303 GDIEVKLS

-392 ESNINPADQS
+392 QSNIDPADQA

-414 FGTLRPVYGTDSN
+414 FGTLRPIYGTDSN

-555 IWSTVTWESSDPEV
+555 IWSTVTWESSDPDV

-603 KANDTL
+603 KANDIL

-622 ITKTFEVTVKGSGS
+622 ITKTFKVTVKGSGS

-715 VDLFAYDKDTTA
+715 VDLFTYDKDTTA

-753 NEKLDT
+753 NEKLDA

-776 GDNADVDSITTNLHA
+776 GDNADADSITTNLHA

-804 WVYTADDKTG
+804 WVYNADDKTG
-814 AGIITDDYFDD
+814 AGIITDDYFDN

-875 AKDHPDNAKLQKLY
+875 AKDHLDNAKLQKLY

-896 VTVKGTKAESEALKA
+896 VTVKGTKAEGEALKA

-937 KALTEAIAA
+937 DALSEAIKA

-956 TEAQQTEAITALT
+956 TEAQQTEAITALAK
-969 EAMKDCQDSRIPQS
+969 AMKDCQDSRIPQS
-983 ADVTVIAATEANTS
+983 ADVTVIAGTEANTA

-1013 GYTKPESV
+1013 GYVKPEKV

-1044 AAPEDYLVVSEQG
+1044 AAPEDYLVVNESG
-1057 WINKVFGV
+1057 WISKAFGV
-1065 TTASVGFFVNNKM
+1065 TTANVSFFVNNKM
-1078 PISADTGYGST
+1078 PLGDSGYGSM
-1089 CNEAVLQSGDIL
+1089 CNEAVLNSGDVL
-1101 NVVLYHDTT
+1101 NVFFYNDTA
-1110 GWSDKYLYFD
+1110 GYSDEYLYFD
-1120 GIASDIMAKK
+1120 SIACDIMAKK
-1130 DFTLNVKGFT
+1130 DFILNVKGFK
-1140 AAWGDESVAQKDIT
+1140 AAWGEEASAQKDIT
-1154 VELRDSEGKAAATGT
+1154 VELRDSEGKTVATGT
-1169 TDENGNVTLNVP
+1169 TDENGNVTLNAP

-1188 VITKTPYEYYIPV
+1188 AIVKTPYEYYIPV
-1201 DAQIVAKAHEHSYTT
+1201 DAKVVAKAHEHSYTT
-1216 WKKVSDATV
+1216 WKKVSSATV

-1242 TKDGGKKL
+1242 TKTVGEKL
-1250 DPTVKLSKTT
+1250 TPTVKLTATKLALKT
-1260 VALTLKQSETVKVS
+1260 KQSVTVRAT
-1274 GLAKGDSVKGWTS
+1274 GLAKGDYVKSWTS
-1287 SDKSIAT
+1287 SKKSVAT

-1301 TATTKEGKA
+1301 TATSKEG
-1310 TITVTLASGKKAQI
+1310 T
-1324 AVTVKETKHVYTKWT
+1324 AV
-1339 KVSSAT
+1339 
-1345 VFAPEKRQSTCNLC
+1345 
-1359 GRKITREFGTK
+1359 
-1370 LTPTV
+1370 
-1375 KLTKTTLT
+1375 
-1383 LKTKQSVTVKASGLA
+1383 
-1398 RGDSVKKWTSSNKSI
+1398 
-1413 ATVDKNGKI
+1413 
-1422 TATAKEGKATIT
+1422 IT
-1434 VTLASGKTAKVAV
+1434 VTLASGKTAKVTV
-1447 TVKLIRTTKLTNV
+1447 TVKMIRTTKLTKV
-1460 PKTLSITA
+1460 PKTLSLTT

-1498 VSSQGAVTAVKAGS
+1498 VSSTGVITAKKVGKV
-1512 ATITVQ
+1512 TITVQ
-1518 SGKQKATVKVTVKKA
+1518 SGKQKATVTLTVKKA
-1533 PALKSIKNVPGS
+1533 PALKAIKNVPPK
-1545 KTIANGKTYT
+1545 KTITKGKTYT

-1570 YTTSNKNVATV
+1570 YTSSNKSVATV

>member
-26 APATTFAGELPEEV
+26 APATTFAGELPGEL
-40 TAEDF
+40 TAEAF
-45 SDAGEAVTEEVT
+45 SDNGEAVTEEVT
-57 GDDFSDGEAVAE
+57 EDDFSDGETAAE
-69 QSSADENGVVEDVPA
+69 QSSAGENEVVDVPA
-84 VQAEESSEGSTED
+84 AQAEESSEGSTED

-184 ITRPTAEQGPYSFTA
+184 ITRPTAEQGPYTFTA

-218 TALATQNFTIV
+218 TALATQDFTIV
-229 LAPEKRNYTVNIKPV
+229 LAPEKKNYTVNIKPV

-252 EGATVDIQKDWNSLT
+252 EGATVDIQKDWSSLT
-267 PGEDG
+267 PADDG

-295 QTFIPSAS
+295 QTILPSAS
-303 GDMEVKLS
+303 GDIEVKLS

-392 ESNINPADQS
+392 QSNIDPADQA

-555 IWSTVTWESSDPEV
+555 IWSTVTWESSDPDV

-603 KANDTL
+603 KANDIL

-622 ITKTFEVTVKGSGS
+622 ITKTFKVTVKGSGS

-715 VDLFAYDKDTTA
+715 VDLFTYDKDTTA

-753 NEKLDT
+753 NEKLDA

-776 GDNADVDSITTNLHA
+776 GDNADADSITTNLHA

-804 WVYTADDKTG
+804 WVYNADDKTG
-814 AGIITDDYFDD
+814 AGIITDDYFDN

-875 AKDHPDNAKLQKLY
+875 AKDHLDNAKLQKLY

-896 VTVKGTKAESEALKA
+896 VTVKGTKAEGEALKA

-937 KALTEAIAA
+937 DALSEAIKA

-956 TEAQQTEAITALT
+956 TEAQQTEAITALAK
-969 EAMKDCQDSRIPQS
+969 AMKDCQDSRIPQS
-983 ADVTVIAATEANTS
+983 ADVTVIAGTEANTA

-1013 GYTKPESV
+1013 GYVKPEKV

-1044 AAPEDYLVVSEQG
+1044 AAPEDYLVVNESG
-1057 WINKVFGV
+1057 WISKAFGV
-1065 TTASVGFFVNNKM
+1065 TTANVSFFVNNKM
-1078 PISADTGYGST
+1078 PLGDSGYGSM
-1089 CNEAVLQSGDIL
+1089 CNEAVLNSGDVL
-1101 NVVLYHDTT
+1101 NVFFYNDTA
-1110 GWSDKYLYFD
+1110 GYSDEYLYFD
-1120 GIASDIMAKK
+1120 SIACDIMAKK
-1130 DFTLNVKGFT
+1130 DFILNVKGFK
-1140 AAWGDESVAQKDIT
+1140 AAWGEEASAQKDIT
-1154 VELRDSEGKAAATGT
+1154 VELRDSEGKTVATGT
-1169 TDENGNVTLNVP
+1169 TDENGNVTLNAP

-1188 VITKTPYEYYIPV
+1188 AIVKTPYEYYIPV
-1201 DAQIVAKAHEHSYTT
+1201 DAKVVAKAHEHSYTT
-1216 WKKVSDATV
+1216 WKKVSSATV

-1242 TKDGGKKL
+1242 TKTVGEKL
-1250 DPTVKLSKTT
+1250 TPTVKLTATKLALKT
-1260 VALTLKQSETVKVS
+1260 KQSVTVRAT
-1274 GLAKGDSVKGWTS
+1274 GLAKGDYVKSWTS
-1287 SDKSIAT
+1287 SKKSVAT

-1301 TATTKEGKA
+1301 TATSKEG
-1310 TITVTLASGKKAQI
+1310 T
-1324 AVTVKETKHVYTKWT
+1324 AV
-1339 KVSSAT
+1339 
-1345 VFAPEKRQSTCNLC
+1345 
-1359 GRKITREFGTK
+1359 
-1370 LTPTV
+1370 
-1375 KLTKTTLT
+1375 
-1383 LKTKQSVTVKASGLA
+1383 
-1398 RGDSVKKWTSSNKSI
+1398 
-1413 ATVDKNGKI
+1413 
-1422 TATAKEGKATIT
+1422 IT
-1434 VTLASGKTAKVAV
+1434 VTLASGKTAKVTV
-1447 TVKLIRTTKLTNV
+1447 TVKMIRTTKLTKV
-1460 PKTLSITA
+1460 PKTLSLTT

-1474 KPVVTPSNSQEKV
+1474 KPVVTPSNSQEKI

-1498 VSSQGAVTAVKAGS
+1498 VSSTGVITAKKVGKV
-1512 ATITVQ
+1512 TITVQ
-1518 SGKQKATVKVTVKKA
+1518 SGKQKATVTLTVKKA
-1533 PALKSIKNVPGS
+1533 PVLKAIKNVPPK
-1545 KTIANGKTYT
+1545 KTITKGKTYT

-1570 YTTSNKNVATV
+1570 YTTSNKSVATV

>member
-26 APATTFAGELPEEV
+26 APATTFAGELPGEL
-40 TAEDF
+40 TAEAF
-45 SDAGEAVTEEVT
+45 SDNGEAVTEEVT
-57 GDDFSDGEAVAE
+57 EDDFSDGETAAG
-69 QSSADENGVVEDVPA
+69 QSSAGENEVVDVPA
-84 VQAEESSEGSTED
+84 AQAEESSEGSTED

-184 ITRPTAEQGPYSFTA
+184 ITRPTAEQGPYTFTA

-218 TALATQNFTIV
+218 TALATQDFTIV
-229 LAPEKRNYTVNIKPV
+229 LAPEKKNYTVNIKPV

-252 EGATVDIQKDWNSLT
+252 EGATVDIQKDWSSLT
-267 PGEDG
+267 PADDG

-295 QTFIPSAS
+295 QTILPSAS
-303 GDMEVKLS
+303 GDIEVKLS

-392 ESNINPADQS
+392 QSNIDPADQA

-555 IWSTVTWESSDPEV
+555 IWSTVTWESSDPDV

-603 KANDTL
+603 KANDIL

-622 ITKTFEVTVKGSGS
+622 ITKTFKVTVKGSGS

-715 VDLFAYDKDTTA
+715 VDLFTYDKDTTA

-753 NEKLDT
+753 NEKLDA

-776 GDNADVDSITTNLHA
+776 GDNADADSITTNLHA

-804 WVYTADDKTG
+804 WVYNADDKTG
-814 AGIITDDYFDD
+814 AGIITDDYFDN

-875 AKDHPDNAKLQKLY
+875 AKDHRDNAKLQKLY

-896 VTVKGTKAESEALKA
+896 VTVKGTKAEGEALKA

-937 KALTEAIAA
+937 DALSEAIKA

-956 TEAQQTEAITALT
+956 TEAQQTEAITALAK
-969 EAMKDCQDSRIPQS
+969 AMKDCQDSRIPQS
-983 ADVTVIAATEANTS
+983 ADVTVIAGTEANTA

-1013 GYTKPESV
+1013 GYVKPEKV

-1044 AAPEDYLVVSEQG
+1044 AAPEDYLVVNESG
-1057 WINKVFGV
+1057 WISKAFGV
-1065 TTASVGFFVNNKM
+1065 TTANVSFFVNNKM
-1078 PISADTGYGST
+1078 PLGDSGYGSM
-1089 CNEAVLQSGDIL
+1089 CNEAVLNSGDVL
-1101 NVVLYHDTT
+1101 NVFFYNDTA
-1110 GWSDKYLYFD
+1110 GYSDEYLYFD
-1120 GIASDIMAKK
+1120 SIACDIMAKK
-1130 DFTLNVKGFT
+1130 DFILNVKGFK
-1140 AAWGDESVAQKDIT
+1140 AAWGEEASAQKDIT
-1154 VELRDSEGKAAATGT
+1154 VELRDSEGKTVATGT
-1169 TDENGNVTLNVP
+1169 TDENGNVTLNAP

-1188 VITKTPYEYYIPV
+1188 AIVKTPYEYYIPV
-1201 DAQIVAKAHEHSYTT
+1201 DAKVVAKAHEHSYTT
-1216 WKKVSDATV
+1216 WKKVSSATV

-1242 TKDGGKKL
+1242 TKTVGEKL
-1250 DPTVKLSKTT
+1250 TPTVKLTATKLALKT
-1260 VALTLKQSETVKVS
+1260 KQSVTVRAT
-1274 GLAKGDSVKGWTS
+1274 GLAKGDYVKSWTS
-1287 SDKSIAT
+1287 SKKSVAT

-1301 TATTKEGKA
+1301 TATSKEGTA
-1310 TITVTLASGKKAQI
+1310 VITVTLASK
-1324 AVTVKETKHVYTKWT
+1324 
-1339 KVSSAT
+1339 
-1345 VFAPEKRQSTCNLC
+1345 
-1359 GRKITREFGTK
+1359 
-1370 LTPTV
+1370 
-1375 KLTKTTLT
+1375 
-1383 LKTKQSVTVKASGLA
+1383 
-1398 RGDSVKKWTSSNKSI
+1398 
-1413 ATVDKNGKI
+1413 
-1422 TATAKEGKATIT
+1422 
-1434 VTLASGKTAKVAV
+1434 KTAKVTV
-1447 TVKLIRTTKLTNV
+1447 TVKMIRTTKLTKV
-1460 PKTLSITA
+1460 PKTLSLTT

-1498 VSSQGAVTAVKAGS
+1498 VSSTGVITAKKVGKV
-1512 ATITVQ
+1512 TITVQ
-1518 SGKQKATVKVTVKKA
+1518 SGKQKATVTLTVKKA
-1533 PALKSIKNVPGS
+1533 PALKAIKNVPTK
-1545 KTIANGKTYT
+1545 KTITKGKTYT

-1570 YTTSNKNVATV
+1570 YTTSNKSIATV

>member
-26 APATTFAGELPEEV
+26 APATTFAGELPGEL
-40 TAEDF
+40 TAEAF
-45 SDAGEAVTEEVT
+45 SDNGEAVTEEVT
-57 GDDFSDGEAVAE
+57 EDDFSDGETAAG
-69 QSSADENGVVEDVPA
+69 QSSAGENEVVDVPA
-84 VQAEESSEGSTED
+84 AQAEESSEGSTED

-184 ITRPTAEQGPYSFTA
+184 ITRPTAEQGPYTFTA

-218 TALATQNFTIV
+218 TALATQDFTIV
-229 LAPEKRNYTVNIKPV
+229 LAPEKKNYTVNIKPV

-252 EGATVDIQKDWNSLT
+252 EGATVDIQKDWSSLT
-267 PGEDG
+267 PADDG

-295 QTFIPSAS
+295 QTILPSAS
-303 GDMEVKLS
+303 GDIEVKLS

-392 ESNINPADQS
+392 QSNIDPADQA

-555 IWSTVTWESSDPEV
+555 IWSTVTWESSDPDV

-603 KANDTL
+603 RANDIL

-622 ITKTFEVTVKGSGS
+622 ITKTFKVTVKGSGS

-644 KAILDKYYTADQ
+644 KAILDKCYTADQ

-715 VDLFAYDKDTTA
+715 VDLFTYDKDTTA

-753 NEKLDT
+753 NEKLDA

-776 GDNADVDSITTNLHA
+776 GDNADADSITTNLHA

-804 WVYTADDKTG
+804 WVYNADDKTG
-814 AGIITDDYFDD
+814 AGIITDDYFDN

-875 AKDHPDNAKLQKLY
+875 AKDHLDNAKLQKLY

-896 VTVKGTKAESEALKA
+896 VTVKGTKAEGEALKA

-937 KALTEAIAA
+937 DALSEAIKA

-956 TEAQQTEAITALT
+956 TEAQQTEAITALAK
-969 EAMKDCQDSRIPQS
+969 AMKDCQDSRIPQS
-983 ADVTVIAATEANTS
+983 ADVTVIAGTEANTA

-1013 GYTKPESV
+1013 GYVKPEKV

-1044 AAPEDYLVVSEQG
+1044 AAPEDYLVVNESG
-1057 WINKVFGV
+1057 WISKAFGV
-1065 TTASVGFFVNNKM
+1065 TTANVSFFVNNKM
-1078 PISADTGYGST
+1078 PLGDSGYGSM
-1089 CNEAVLQSGDIL
+1089 CNEAVLNSGDVL
-1101 NVVLYHDTT
+1101 NVFFYNDTA
-1110 GWSDKYLYFD
+1110 GYSDEYLYFD
-1120 GIASDIMAKK
+1120 SIACDIMAKK
-1130 DFTLNVKGFT
+1130 DFILNVKGFK
-1140 AAWGDESVAQKDIT
+1140 AAWGEEASAQKDIT
-1154 VELRDSEGKAAATGT
+1154 VELRDSEGKTVATGT
-1169 TDENGNVTLNVP
+1169 TDENGNVTLNAP

-1188 VITKTPYEYYIPV
+1188 AIVKTPYEYYIPV
-1201 DAQIVAKAHEHSYTT
+1201 DAKVVAKAHEHSYTT
-1216 WKKVSDATV
+1216 WKKVSSATV

-1242 TKDGGKKL
+1242 TKTVGKKL
-1250 DPTVKLSKTT
+1250 TPTVKLTATKLALKT
-1260 VALTLKQSETVKVS
+1260 KQSVTVRAT
-1274 GLAKGDSVKGWTS
+1274 GLAKGDYVKSWTS
-1287 SDKSIAT
+1287 SKKSVAT

-1301 TATTKEGKA
+1301 TATSKEG
-1310 TITVTLASGKKAQI
+1310 T
-1324 AVTVKETKHVYTKWT
+1324 AV
-1339 KVSSAT
+1339 
-1345 VFAPEKRQSTCNLC
+1345 
-1359 GRKITREFGTK
+1359 
-1370 LTPTV
+1370 
-1375 KLTKTTLT
+1375 
-1383 LKTKQSVTVKASGLA
+1383 
-1398 RGDSVKKWTSSNKSI
+1398 
-1413 ATVDKNGKI
+1413 
-1422 TATAKEGKATIT
+1422 IT
-1434 VTLASGKTAKVAV
+1434 VTLASGKTAKVTV
-1447 TVKLIRTTKLTNV
+1447 TVKMIRTTKLTKV
-1460 PKTLSITA
+1460 PKTLSLTT

-1498 VSSQGAVTAVKAGS
+1498 VSSTGVITAKKVGKV
-1512 ATITVQ
+1512 TITVQ
-1518 SGKQKATVKVTVKKA
+1518 SGKQKATVTLTVKKA
-1533 PALKSIKNVPGS
+1533 PALKAIKNVPPK
-1545 KTIANGKTYT
+1545 KTITKGKTYT

-1570 YTTSNKNVATV
+1570 YTTSNKSIATV

>member
-1 MLRKELQ
+1 M
-8 KKMQAVAMAA
+8 
-18 VVTLTTVG
+18 
-26 APATTFAGELPEEV
+26 
-40 TAEDF
+40 
-45 SDAGEAVTEEVT
+45 TEEVT
-57 GDDFSDGEAVAE
+57 EDDFSDGETAAG
-69 QSSADENGVVEDVPA
+69 QSSAGENEVVDVPA
-84 VQAEESSEGSTED
+84 AQAEESSEGSTED

-184 ITRPTAEQGPYSFTA
+184 ITRPTAEQGPYTFTA

-218 TALATQNFTIV
+218 TALATQDFTIV
-229 LAPEKRNYTVNIKPV
+229 LAPEKKNYTVNIKPV

-252 EGATVDIQKDWNSLT
+252 EGATVDIQKDWSSLT
-267 PGEDG
+267 PADDG

-295 QTFIPSAS
+295 QTILPSAS
-303 GDMEVKLS
+303 GDIEVKLS

-392 ESNINPADQS
+392 QSNIDPADQA

-414 FGTLRPVYGTDSN
+414 FGTLRPIYGTDSN

-555 IWSTVTWESSDPEV
+555 IWSTVTWESSDPDV

-603 KANDTL
+603 RANDIL

-622 ITKTFEVTVKGSGS
+622 ITKTFKVTVKGSGS

-715 VDLFAYDKDTTA
+715 VDLFTYDKDTTA

-753 NEKLDT
+753 NEKLDA

-776 GDNADVDSITTNLHA
+776 GDNADADSITTNLHA

-804 WVYTADDKTG
+804 WVYNADDKTG

-875 AKDHPDNAKLQKLY
+875 AKDHLDNAKLQKLY

-896 VTVKGTKAESEALKA
+896 VTVKGTKAEGEALKA

-937 KALTEAIAA
+937 DALSEAIKA

-956 TEAQQTEAITALT
+956 TEAQQTEAITALAK
-969 EAMKDCQDSRIPQS
+969 AMKDCQDSRIPQS
-983 ADVTVIAATEANTS
+983 ADVTVIAGTEANTA

-1013 GYTKPESV
+1013 GYVKPEKV

-1044 AAPEDYLVVSEQG
+1044 AAPEDYLVVNESG
-1057 WINKVFGV
+1057 LISKAFGV
-1065 TTASVGFFVNNKM
+1065 TTANVSFFVNNKM
-1078 PISADTGYGST
+1078 PLGDSGYGSM
-1089 CNEAVLQSGDIL
+1089 CNEAVLNSGDVL
-1101 NVVLYHDTT
+1101 NVFFYNDTA
-1110 GWSDKYLYFD
+1110 GYSDEYLYFD
-1120 GIASDIMAKK
+1120 SIACDIMAKK
-1130 DFTLNVKGFT
+1130 DFILNVKGFK
-1140 AAWGDESVAQKDIT
+1140 AAWGEEASAQKDIT
-1154 VELRDSEGKAAATGT
+1154 VELRDSEGKTVATGT
-1169 TDENGNVTLNVP
+1169 TDENGNVTLNAP

-1188 VITKTPYEYYIPV
+1188 AIVKTPYEYYIPV
-1201 DAQIVAKAHEHSYTT
+1201 DAKVVAKAHEHSYTT
-1216 WKKVSDATV
+1216 WKKVSSATV

-1242 TKDGGKKL
+1242 TKTVGEKL
-1250 DPTVKLSKTT
+1250 TPTVKLTATKLALKT
-1260 VALTLKQSETVKVS
+1260 KQSVTVRAT
-1274 GLAKGDSVKGWTS
+1274 GLAKGDYVKSWTS
-1287 SDKSIAT
+1287 SKKSVAT

-1301 TATTKEGKA
+1301 TATSKEG
-1310 TITVTLASGKKAQI
+1310 T
-1324 AVTVKETKHVYTKWT
+1324 AV
-1339 KVSSAT
+1339 
-1345 VFAPEKRQSTCNLC
+1345 
-1359 GRKITREFGTK
+1359 
-1370 LTPTV
+1370 
-1375 KLTKTTLT
+1375 
-1383 LKTKQSVTVKASGLA
+1383 
-1398 RGDSVKKWTSSNKSI
+1398 
-1413 ATVDKNGKI
+1413 
-1422 TATAKEGKATIT
+1422 IT
-1434 VTLASGKTAKVAV
+1434 VTLASGKTAKVTV
-1447 TVKLIRTTKLTNV
+1447 TVKMIRTTKLTKV
-1460 PKTLSITA
+1460 PKTLSLTT

-1498 VSSQGAVTAVKAGS
+1498 VSSTGVITAKKVGKV
-1512 ATITVQ
+1512 TITVQ
-1518 SGKQKATVKVTVKKA
+1518 SGKQKATVTLTVKKA
-1533 PALKSIKNVPGS
+1533 PALKVIKNVPTK
-1545 KTIANGKTYT
+1545 KTITKGKTYT

-1570 YTTSNKNVATV
+1570 YTTSNKSIATV

>member
-26 APATTFAGELPEEV
+26 APATTFAGELPGEL
-40 TAEDF
+40 TAEAF
-45 SDAGEAVTEEVT
+45 SDNGEAVTEEVT
-57 GDDFSDGEAVAE
+57 EDDFSDGETAAG
-69 QSSADENGVVEDVPA
+69 QSSAGENEVVDVA
-84 VQAEESSEGSTED
+84 AAQAEESSEGSTED

-184 ITRPTAEQGPYSFTA
+184 ITRPTAEQGPYTFTA

-218 TALATQNFTIV
+218 TALATQDFTIV
-229 LAPEKRNYTVNIKPV
+229 LAPEKKNYTVNIKPV

-252 EGATVDIQKDWNSLT
+252 EGATVDIQKDWSSLT
-267 PGEDG
+267 PADDG

-295 QTFIPSAS
+295 QTILPSAS
-303 GDMEVKLS
+303 GDIEVKLS

-392 ESNINPADQS
+392 QSNIDPADQA

-414 FGTLRPVYGTDSN
+414 FGTLRPIYGTDSN

-555 IWSTVTWESSDPEV
+555 IWSTVTWESSDPDV

-603 KANDTL
+603 RANDIL

-622 ITKTFEVTVKGSGS
+622 ITKTFKVTVKGSGS

-715 VDLFAYDKDTTA
+715 VDLFTYDKDTTA

-753 NEKLDT
+753 NEKLDA

-776 GDNADVDSITTNLHA
+776 GDNADADSITTNLHA

-804 WVYTADDKTG
+804 WVYNADDKTG

-875 AKDHPDNAKLQKLY
+875 AKDHLDNAKLQKLY

-896 VTVKGTKAESEALKA
+896 VTVKGTKAEGEALKA

-937 KALTEAIAA
+937 DALSEAIKA

-956 TEAQQTEAITALT
+956 TEAQQTEAITALAK
-969 EAMKDCQDSRIPQS
+969 AMKDCQDSRIPQS
-983 ADVTVIAATEANTS
+983 ADVTVIAGTEANTA

-1013 GYTKPESV
+1013 GYVKPEKV

-1044 AAPEDYLVVSEQG
+1044 AAPEDYLVVNESG
-1057 WINKVFGV
+1057 LISKAFGV
-1065 TTASVGFFVNNKM
+1065 TTANVSFFVNNKM
-1078 PISADTGYGST
+1078 PLGDSGYGSM
-1089 CNEAVLQSGDIL
+1089 CNEAVLNSGDVL
-1101 NVVLYHDTT
+1101 NVFFYNDTA
-1110 GWSDKYLYFD
+1110 GYSDEYLYFD
-1120 GIASDIMAKK
+1120 SIACDIMAKK
-1130 DFTLNVKGFT
+1130 DFILNVKGFK
-1140 AAWGDESVAQKDIT
+1140 AAWGEEASAQKDIT
-1154 VELRDSEGKAAATGT
+1154 VELRDSEGKTVATGT
-1169 TDENGNVTLNVP
+1169 TDENGNVTLNAP

-1188 VITKTPYEYYIPV
+1188 AIVKTPYEYYIPV
-1201 DAQIVAKAHEHSYTT
+1201 DAKVVAKAHEHSYTT
-1216 WKKVSDATV
+1216 WKKVSSATV

-1242 TKDGGKKL
+1242 TKTVGEKL
-1250 DPTVKLSKTT
+1250 TPTVKLTATKLALKT
-1260 VALTLKQSETVKVS
+1260 KQSVTVRAT
-1274 GLAKGDSVKGWTS
+1274 GLAKGDYVKSWTS
-1287 SDKSIAT
+1287 SKKSVAT

-1301 TATTKEGKA
+1301 TATSKEGTA
-1310 TITVTLASGKKAQI
+1310 VITVTLASK
-1324 AVTVKETKHVYTKWT
+1324 
-1339 KVSSAT
+1339 
-1345 VFAPEKRQSTCNLC
+1345 
-1359 GRKITREFGTK
+1359 
-1370 LTPTV
+1370 
-1375 KLTKTTLT
+1375 
-1383 LKTKQSVTVKASGLA
+1383 
-1398 RGDSVKKWTSSNKSI
+1398 
-1413 ATVDKNGKI
+1413 
-1422 TATAKEGKATIT
+1422 
-1434 VTLASGKTAKVAV
+1434 KTAKVTV
-1447 TVKLIRTTKLTNV
+1447 TVKMIRTTKLTKV
-1460 PKTLSITA
+1460 PKTLSLTT

-1498 VSSQGAVTAVKAGS
+1498 VSSTGVITAKKVGKV
-1512 ATITVQ
+1512 TITVQ
-1518 SGKQKATVKVTVKKA
+1518 SGKQKATVTLTVKKA
-1533 PALKSIKNVPGS
+1533 PALKAIKNVPTK
-1545 KTIANGKTYT
+1545 KTITKGKTYT

-1570 YTTSNKNVATV
+1570 YTTSNKSIATV

>member
-26 APATTFAGELPEEV
+26 APATTFAGELPGEL
-40 TAEDF
+40 TAEAF
-45 SDAGEAVTEEVT
+45 SDNGEAVTEEVT
-57 GDDFSDGEAVAE
+57 EDDFSDGETAAG
-69 QSSADENGVVEDVPA
+69 QSSAGENEVVDVPA
-84 VQAEESSEGSTED
+84 AQAEESSEGSTED

-184 ITRPTAEQGPYSFTA
+184 ITRPTAEQGPYTFTA

-218 TALATQNFTIV
+218 TALATQDFTIV
-229 LAPEKRNYTVNIKPV
+229 LAPEKKNYTVNIKPV

-252 EGATVDIQKDWNSLT
+252 EGATVDIQKDWSSLT
-267 PGEDG
+267 PADDG

-295 QTFIPSAS
+295 QTILPSAS
-303 GDMEVKLS
+303 GDIEVKLS

-392 ESNINPADQS
+392 QSNIDPADQA

-414 FGTLRPVYGTDSN
+414 FGTLRPIYGTDSN

-555 IWSTVTWESSDPEV
+555 IWSTVTWESSDPDV

-603 KANDTL
+603 RANDIL

-622 ITKTFEVTVKGSGS
+622 ITKTFKVTVKGSGS

-715 VDLFAYDKDTTA
+715 VDLFTYDKDTTA

-753 NEKLDT
+753 NEKLDA

-776 GDNADVDSITTNLHA
+776 GDNADADSITTNLHA

-804 WVYTADDKTG
+804 WVYNADDKTG

-875 AKDHPDNAKLQKLY
+875 AKDHLDNAKLQKLY

-896 VTVKGTKAESEALKA
+896 VTVKGTKAEGEALKA

-937 KALTEAIAA
+937 DALSEAIKA

-956 TEAQQTEAITALT
+956 TEAQQTEAITALAK
-969 EAMKDCQDSRIPQS
+969 AMKDCQDSRIPQS
-983 ADVTVIAATEANTS
+983 ADVTVIAGTEANTA

-1013 GYTKPESV
+1013 GYVKPEKV

-1044 AAPEDYLVVSEQG
+1044 AAPEDYLVVNESG
-1057 WINKVFGV
+1057 WISKAFVV
-1065 TTASVGFFVNNKM
+1065 TTANVSFFVNNKM
-1078 PISADTGYGST
+1078 PLGDSGYGSM
-1089 CNEAVLQSGDIL
+1089 CNEAVLNSGDVL
-1101 NVVLYHDTT
+1101 NVFFYNDTA
-1110 GWSDKYLYFD
+1110 GYSDEYLYFD
-1120 GIASDIMAKK
+1120 SIACDIMAKK
-1130 DFTLNVKGFT
+1130 DFILNVKGFK
-1140 AAWGDESVAQKDIT
+1140 AAWGEEASAQKDIT
-1154 VELRDSEGKAAATGT
+1154 VELRDSEGKTVATGT
-1169 TDENGNVTLNVP
+1169 TDENGNVTLNAP

-1188 VITKTPYEYYIPV
+1188 AIVKTPYEYYIPV
-1201 DAQIVAKAHEHSYTT
+1201 DAKVVAKAHEHSYTT
-1216 WKKVSDATV
+1216 WKKVSSATV

-1242 TKDGGKKL
+1242 TKTVGEKL
-1250 DPTVKLSKTT
+1250 TPTVKLTATKLALKT
-1260 VALTLKQSETVKVS
+1260 KQSVTVRAT
-1274 GLAKGDSVKGWTS
+1274 GLAKGDYVKSWTS
-1287 SDKSIAT
+1287 SKKSVAT

-1301 TATTKEGKA
+1301 TATSKEGTA
-1310 TITVTLASGKKAQI
+1310 VITVTLASK
-1324 AVTVKETKHVYTKWT
+1324 
-1339 KVSSAT
+1339 
-1345 VFAPEKRQSTCNLC
+1345 
-1359 GRKITREFGTK
+1359 
-1370 LTPTV
+1370 
-1375 KLTKTTLT
+1375 
-1383 LKTKQSVTVKASGLA
+1383 
-1398 RGDSVKKWTSSNKSI
+1398 
-1413 ATVDKNGKI
+1413 
-1422 TATAKEGKATIT
+1422 
-1434 VTLASGKTAKVAV
+1434 KTAKVTV
-1447 TVKLIRTTKLTNV
+1447 TVKMIRTTKLTKV
-1460 PKTLSITA
+1460 PKTLSLTT

-1498 VSSQGAVTAVKAGS
+1498 VSSTGVITAKKVGKV
-1512 ATITVQ
+1512 TITVQ
-1518 SGKQKATVKVTVKKA
+1518 SGKQKATVTLTVKKA
-1533 PALKSIKNVPGS
+1533 PALKAIKNVPTK
-1545 KTIANGKTYT
+1545 KTITKGKTYT

-1570 YTTSNKNVATV
+1570 YTSSNKSVATV

>member
-26 APATTFAGELPEEV
+26 APATTFAGELPGEL
-40 TAEDF
+40 TAEAF
-45 SDAGEAVTEEVT
+45 SDNGEAVTEEVT
-57 GDDFSDGEAVAE
+57 EDDFSDGETAAG
-69 QSSADENGVVEDVPA
+69 QSSAGENEVVDVPA
-84 VQAEESSEGSTED
+84 AQAEESSEGSTED

-184 ITRPTAEQGPYSFTA
+184 ITRPTAEQGPYTFTA

-218 TALATQNFTIV
+218 TALATQDFTIV
-229 LAPEKRNYTVNIKPV
+229 LAPEKKNYTVNIKPV

-252 EGATVDIQKDWNSLT
+252 EGATVDIQKDWSSLT
-267 PGEDG
+267 PADDG

-295 QTFIPSAS
+295 QTILPSAS
-303 GDMEVKLS
+303 GDIEVKLS

-392 ESNINPADQS
+392 QSNIDPADQA

-555 IWSTVTWESSDPEV
+555 IWSTVTWESSDPDV

-603 KANDTL
+603 KANDIL

-622 ITKTFEVTVKGSGS
+622 ITKTFKVTVKGSGS

-715 VDLFAYDKDTTA
+715 VDLFTYDKDTTA

-753 NEKLDT
+753 NEKLDA

-776 GDNADVDSITTNLHA
+776 GDNADADSITTNLHA

-804 WVYTADDKTG
+804 WVYNADDKTG

-875 AKDHPDNAKLQKLY
+875 AKDHRDNAKLQKLY

-896 VTVKGTKAESEALKA
+896 VTVKGTKAEGEALKA

-937 KALTEAIAA
+937 DALSEAIKA

-956 TEAQQTEAITALT
+956 TEAQQTEAITALAK
-969 EAMKDCQDSRIPQS
+969 AMKDCQDSRIPQS
-983 ADVTVIAATEANTS
+983 ADVTVIAGTEANTA

-1013 GYTKPESV
+1013 GYVKPEKV

-1044 AAPEDYLVVSEQG
+1044 AAPEDYLVVNESG
-1057 WINKVFGV
+1057 WISKAFGV
-1065 TTASVGFFVNNKM
+1065 TTANVSFFVNNKM
-1078 PISADTGYGST
+1078 PLGDSGYGSM
-1089 CNEAVLQSGDIL
+1089 CNEAVLNSGDVL
-1101 NVVLYHDTT
+1101 NVFFYNDTA
-1110 GWSDKYLYFD
+1110 GYSDEYLYFD
-1120 GIASDIMAKK
+1120 SIACDIMAKK
-1130 DFTLNVKGFT
+1130 DFILNVKGFK
-1140 AAWGDESVAQKDIT
+1140 AAWGEEASAQKDIT
-1154 VELRDSEGKAAATGT
+1154 VELRDSEGKTVATGT
-1169 TDENGNVTLNVP
+1169 TDENGNVTLNAP

-1188 VITKTPYEYYIPV
+1188 AIVKTPYEYYIPV
-1201 DAQIVAKAHEHSYTT
+1201 DAKVVAKAHEHSYTT
-1216 WKKVSDATV
+1216 WKKVSSATV

-1242 TKDGGKKL
+1242 TKTVGEKL
-1250 DPTVKLSKTT
+1250 TPTVKLTATKLALKT
-1260 VALTLKQSETVKVS
+1260 KQSVTVRAT
-1274 GLAKGDSVKGWTS
+1274 GLAKGDYVKSWTS
-1287 SDKSIAT
+1287 SKKSVAT

-1301 TATTKEGKA
+1301 TATSKEG
-1310 TITVTLASGKKAQI
+1310 T
-1324 AVTVKETKHVYTKWT
+1324 AV
-1339 KVSSAT
+1339 
-1345 VFAPEKRQSTCNLC
+1345 
-1359 GRKITREFGTK
+1359 
-1370 LTPTV
+1370 
-1375 KLTKTTLT
+1375 
-1383 LKTKQSVTVKASGLA
+1383 
-1398 RGDSVKKWTSSNKSI
+1398 
-1413 ATVDKNGKI
+1413 
-1422 TATAKEGKATIT
+1422 IT
-1434 VTLASGKTAKVAV
+1434 VTLASGKTAKVTV
-1447 TVKLIRTTKLTNV
+1447 TVKMIRTTKLTKV
-1460 PKTLSITA
+1460 PKTLSLTT

-1498 VSSQGAVTAVKAGS
+1498 VSSTGVITAKKVGKV
-1512 ATITVQ
+1512 TITVQ
-1518 SGKQKATVKVTVKKA
+1518 SGKQKATVTLTVKKA
-1533 PALKSIKNVPGS
+1533 PALKAIKNVPTK
-1545 KTIANGKTYT
+1545 KTITKGKTYT

-1570 YTTSNKNVATV
+1570 YTTSNKSIATV

>member
-26 APATTFAGELPEEV
+26 APATTFAGELPGEL
-40 TAEDF
+40 TAEAF
-45 SDAGEAVTEEVT
+45 SDNGEAVTEEVT
-57 GDDFSDGEAVAE
+57 EDDFSDGETAAG
-69 QSSADENGVVEDVPA
+69 QSSAGENEVVDVPA
-84 VQAEESSEGSTED
+84 AQAEESSEGSTED

-184 ITRPTAEQGPYSFTA
+184 ITRPTAEQGPYTFTA

-218 TALATQNFTIV
+218 TALATQDFTIV
-229 LAPEKRNYTVNIKPV
+229 LAPEKKNYTVNIKPV

-252 EGATVDIQKDWNSLT
+252 EGATVDIQKDWSSLT
-267 PGEDG
+267 PADDG

-295 QTFIPSAS
+295 QTILPSAS
-303 GDMEVKLS
+303 GDIEVKLS

-392 ESNINPADQS
+392 QSNIDPADQA

-414 FGTLRPVYGTDSN
+414 FGTLRPIYGTDSN

-555 IWSTVTWESSDPEV
+555 IWSTVTWESSDPDV

-603 KANDTL
+603 RANDIL

-622 ITKTFEVTVKGSGS
+622 ITKTFKVTVKGSGS

-715 VDLFAYDKDTTA
+715 VDLFTYDKDTTA

-753 NEKLDT
+753 NEKLDA

-776 GDNADVDSITTNLHA
+776 GDNADADSITTNLHA

-804 WVYTADDKTG
+804 WVYNADDKTG

-875 AKDHPDNAKLQKLY
+875 AKDHRDNAKLQKLY

-896 VTVKGTKAESEALKA
+896 VTVKGTKAEGEALKA

-937 KALTEAIAA
+937 DALSEAIKA

-951 DNAEA
+951 NNAEA
-956 TEAQQTEAITALT
+956 TEAQQTEAITALAK
-969 EAMKDCQDSRIPQS
+969 AMKDCQDSRIPQS
-983 ADVTVIAATEANTS
+983 ADVTVIAGTEANTA

-1013 GYTKPESV
+1013 GYVKPEKV

-1044 AAPEDYLVVSEQG
+1044 AAPEDYLVVNESG
-1057 WINKVFGV
+1057 WISKAFGV
-1065 TTASVGFFVNNKM
+1065 TTANVSFFVNNKM
-1078 PISADTGYGST
+1078 PLGDSGYGSM
-1089 CNEAVLQSGDIL
+1089 CNEAVLNSGDVL
-1101 NVVLYHDTT
+1101 NVFFYNDTA
-1110 GWSDKYLYFD
+1110 GYSDEYLYFD
-1120 GIASDIMAKK
+1120 SIACDIMAKK
-1130 DFTLNVKGFT
+1130 DFILNVKGFK
-1140 AAWGDESVAQKDIT
+1140 AAWGEEASAQKDIT
-1154 VELRDSEGKAAATGT
+1154 VELRDSEGKTVATGT
-1169 TDENGNVTLNVP
+1169 TDENGNVTLNAP

-1188 VITKTPYEYYIPV
+1188 AIVKTPYEYYIPV
-1201 DAQIVAKAHEHSYTT
+1201 DAKVVAKAHEHSYTT
-1216 WKKVSDATV
+1216 WKKVSSATV

-1242 TKDGGKKL
+1242 TKTVGEKL
-1250 DPTVKLSKTT
+1250 TPTVKLTATKLALKT
-1260 VALTLKQSETVKVS
+1260 KQSVTVRAT
-1274 GLAKGDSVKGWTS
+1274 GLAKGDYVKSWTS
-1287 SDKSIAT
+1287 SKKSVAT

-1301 TATTKEGKA
+1301 TATSKEG
-1310 TITVTLASGKKAQI
+1310 T
-1324 AVTVKETKHVYTKWT
+1324 AV
-1339 KVSSAT
+1339 
-1345 VFAPEKRQSTCNLC
+1345 
-1359 GRKITREFGTK
+1359 
-1370 LTPTV
+1370 
-1375 KLTKTTLT
+1375 
-1383 LKTKQSVTVKASGLA
+1383 
-1398 RGDSVKKWTSSNKSI
+1398 
-1413 ATVDKNGKI
+1413 
-1422 TATAKEGKATIT
+1422 IT
-1434 VTLASGKTAKVAV
+1434 VTLASGKTAKVTV
-1447 TVKLIRTTKLTNV
+1447 TVKMIRTTKLTKV
-1460 PKTLSITA
+1460 PKTLSLTT

-1498 VSSQGAVTAVKAGS
+1498 VSSTGVITAKKVGKV
-1512 ATITVQ
+1512 TITVQ
-1518 SGKQKATVKVTVKKA
+1518 SGKQKATVTLTVKKA
-1533 PALKSIKNVPGS
+1533 PALKAIKNVPTK
-1545 KTIANGKTYT
+1545 KTITKGKTYT

-1570 YTTSNKNVATV
+1570 YTTSNKSIATV

>member
-1 MLRKELQ
+1 MHRLL
-8 KKMQAVAMAA
+8 
-18 VVTLTTVG
+18 
-26 APATTFAGELPEEV
+26 PLPEN
-40 TAEDF
+40 F
-45 SDAGEAVTEEVT
+45 SDNGEAVTEEVT
-57 GDDFSDGEAVAE
+57 EDDFSDGETAAG
-69 QSSADENGVVEDVPA
+69 QSSAGENEVVDVPA
-84 VQAEESSEGSTED
+84 AQAEESSEGSTED

-184 ITRPTAEQGPYSFTA
+184 ITRPTAEQGPYTFTA

-218 TALATQNFTIV
+218 TALATQDFTIV
-229 LAPEKRNYTVNIKPV
+229 LAPEKKNYTVNIKPV

-252 EGATVDIQKDWNSLT
+252 EGATVDIQKDWSSLT
-267 PGEDG
+267 PADDG

-295 QTFIPSAS
+295 QTILPSAS
-303 GDMEVKLS
+303 GDIEVKLS

-392 ESNINPADQS
+392 QSNIDPADQA

-414 FGTLRPVYGTDSN
+414 FGTLRPIYGTDSN

-555 IWSTVTWESSDPEV
+555 IWSTVTWESSDPDV

-603 KANDTL
+603 KANDIL

-622 ITKTFEVTVKGSGS
+622 ITKTFKVTVKGSGS

-715 VDLFAYDKDTTA
+715 VDLFTYDKDTTA

-753 NEKLDT
+753 NEKLDA

-776 GDNADVDSITTNLHA
+776 GDNADADSITTNLHA

-804 WVYTADDKTG
+804 WVYNADDKTG
-814 AGIITDDYFDD
+814 AGIITDDYFDN

-875 AKDHPDNAKLQKLY
+875 AKDHLDNAKLQKLY

-896 VTVKGTKAESEALKA
+896 VTVKGTKAEGEALKA

-923 TEGTEAGQYPEGTK
+923 TEGTEAGQYPEG
-937 KALTEAIAA
+937 
-946 AQAVS
+946 
-951 DNAEA
+951 
-956 TEAQQTEAITALT
+956 ITALAK
-969 EAMKDCQDSRIPQS
+969 AMKDCQDSRIPQS
-983 ADVTVIAATEANTS
+983 ADVTVIAGTEANTA

-1013 GYTKPESV
+1013 GYVKPEKV

-1044 AAPEDYLVVSEQG
+1044 AAPEDYLVVNESG
-1057 WINKVFGV
+1057 WISKAFGV
-1065 TTASVGFFVNNKM
+1065 TTANVSFFVNNKM
-1078 PISADTGYGST
+1078 PLGDSGYGSM
-1089 CNEAVLQSGDIL
+1089 CNEAVLNSGDVL
-1101 NVVLYHDTT
+1101 NVFFYNDTA
-1110 GWSDKYLYFD
+1110 GYSDEYLYFD
-1120 GIASDIMAKK
+1120 SIACDIMAKK
-1130 DFTLNVKGFT
+1130 DFILNVKGFK
-1140 AAWGDESVAQKDIT
+1140 AAWGEEASAQKDIT
-1154 VELRDSEGKAAATGT
+1154 VELRDSEGKTVATGT
-1169 TDENGNVTLNVP
+1169 TDENGNVTLNAP

-1188 VITKTPYEYYIPV
+1188 AIVKTPYEYYIPV
-1201 DAQIVAKAHEHSYTT
+1201 DAKVVAKAHEHSYTT
-1216 WKKVSDATV
+1216 WKKVSSATV

-1242 TKDGGKKL
+1242 TKTVGEKL
-1250 DPTVKLSKTT
+1250 TPTVKLTATKLALKT
-1260 VALTLKQSETVKVS
+1260 KQSVTVRAT
-1274 GLAKGDSVKGWTS
+1274 GLAKGDYVKSWTS
-1287 SDKSIAT
+1287 SKKSVAT

-1301 TATTKEGKA
+1301 TATSKEG
-1310 TITVTLASGKKAQI
+1310 T
-1324 AVTVKETKHVYTKWT
+1324 AV
-1339 KVSSAT
+1339 
-1345 VFAPEKRQSTCNLC
+1345 
-1359 GRKITREFGTK
+1359 
-1370 LTPTV
+1370 
-1375 KLTKTTLT
+1375 
-1383 LKTKQSVTVKASGLA
+1383 
-1398 RGDSVKKWTSSNKSI
+1398 
-1413 ATVDKNGKI
+1413 
-1422 TATAKEGKATIT
+1422 IT
-1434 VTLASGKTAKVAV
+1434 VTLASGKTAKVTV
-1447 TVKLIRTTKLTNV
+1447 TVKMIRTTKLTKV
-1460 PKTLSITA
+1460 PKTLSLTT

-1498 VSSQGAVTAVKAGS
+1498 VSSTGVITAKKVGKV
-1512 ATITVQ
+1512 TITVQ
-1518 SGKQKATVKVTVKKA
+1518 SGKQKATVTLTVKKA
-1533 PALKSIKNVPGS
+1533 PALKAIKNVPTK
-1545 KTIANGKTYT
+1545 KTITKGKTYT

-1570 YTTSNKNVATV
+1570 YTSSNKSVATV

>member
-26 APATTFAGELPEEV
+26 APATTFAGELPGEL
-40 TAEDF
+40 TAEAF
-45 SDAGEAVTEEVT
+45 SDNGEAVTEEVT
-57 GDDFSDGEAVAE
+57 EDDFSDGETAAG
-69 QSSADENGVVEDVPA
+69 QSSAGENEVVDVPA
-84 VQAEESSEGSTED
+84 AQAEESSEGSTED

-184 ITRPTAEQGPYSFTA
+184 ITRPTAEQGPYTFTA

-218 TALATQNFTIV
+218 TALATQDFTIV
-229 LAPEKRNYTVNIKPV
+229 LAPEKKNYTVNIKPV

-252 EGATVDIQKDWNSLT
+252 EGATVDIQKDWSSLT
-267 PGEDG
+267 PADDG

-295 QTFIPSAS
+295 QTILPSAS
-303 GDMEVKLS
+303 GDIEVKLS

-392 ESNINPADQS
+392 QSNIDPADQA

-555 IWSTVTWESSDPEV
+555 IWSTVTWESSDPDV

-603 KANDTL
+603 KANDIL

-622 ITKTFEVTVKGSGS
+622 ITKTFKVTVKGSGS

-715 VDLFAYDKDTTA
+715 VDLFTYDKDTTA

-753 NEKLDT
+753 NEKLDA

-776 GDNADVDSITTNLHA
+776 GDNADADSITTNLHA

-804 WVYTADDKTG
+804 WVYNADDKTG
-814 AGIITDDYFDD
+814 AGIITDDYFDN

-875 AKDHPDNAKLQKLY
+875 AKDHLDNAKLQKLY

-896 VTVKGTKAESEALKA
+896 VTVKGTKAEGEALKA

-937 KALTEAIAA
+937 DALSEAIKA

-956 TEAQQTEAITALT
+956 TEAQQTEAITALAK
-969 EAMKDCQDSRIPQS
+969 AMKDCQDSRIPQS
-983 ADVTVIAATEANTS
+983 ADVTVIAGTEANTA

-1013 GYTKPESV
+1013 GYVKPEKV

-1044 AAPEDYLVVSEQG
+1044 AAPEDYLVVNESG
-1057 WINKVFGV
+1057 WISKAFGV
-1065 TTASVGFFVNNKM
+1065 TTANVSFFVNNKM
-1078 PISADTGYGST
+1078 PLGDSGYGSM
-1089 CNEAVLQSGDIL
+1089 CNEAVLNSGDVL
-1101 NVVLYHDTT
+1101 NVFFYNDTA
-1110 GWSDKYLYFD
+1110 GYSDEYLYFD
-1120 GIASDIMAKK
+1120 SIACDIMAKK
-1130 DFTLNVKGFT
+1130 DFILNVKGFK
-1140 AAWGDESVAQKDIT
+1140 AAWGEEASAQKDIT
-1154 VELRDSEGKAAATGT
+1154 VELRDSEGKTVATGT
-1169 TDENGNVTLNVP
+1169 TDENGNVTLNAP

-1188 VITKTPYEYYIPV
+1188 AIVKTPYEYYIPV
-1201 DAQIVAKAHEHSYTT
+1201 DAKVVAKAHEHSYTT
-1216 WKKVSDATV
+1216 WKKVSSATV

-1242 TKDGGKKL
+1242 TKTVGEKL
-1250 DPTVKLSKTT
+1250 TPTVKLTATKLALKT
-1260 VALTLKQSETVKVS
+1260 KQSVTVRAT
-1274 GLAKGDSVKGWTS
+1274 GLAKGDYVKSWTS
-1287 SDKSIAT
+1287 SKKSVAT

-1301 TATTKEGKA
+1301 TATSKEG
-1310 TITVTLASGKKAQI
+1310 T
-1324 AVTVKETKHVYTKWT
+1324 AV
-1339 KVSSAT
+1339 
-1345 VFAPEKRQSTCNLC
+1345 
-1359 GRKITREFGTK
+1359 
-1370 LTPTV
+1370 
-1375 KLTKTTLT
+1375 
-1383 LKTKQSVTVKASGLA
+1383 
-1398 RGDSVKKWTSSNKSI
+1398 
-1413 ATVDKNGKI
+1413 
-1422 TATAKEGKATIT
+1422 IT
-1434 VTLASGKTAKVAV
+1434 VTLASGKTAKVTV
-1447 TVKLIRTTKLTNV
+1447 TVKMIRTTKLTKV
-1460 PKTLSITA
+1460 PKTLSLTT

-1474 KPVVTPSNSQEKV
+1474 KPVVTPSNSQEKI

-1498 VSSQGAVTAVKAGS
+1498 VSSTGVITAKKVGKV
-1512 ATITVQ
+1512 TITVQ
-1518 SGKQKATVKVTVKKA
+1518 SGKQKATVTLTVKKA
-1533 PALKSIKNVPGS
+1533 PVLKAIKNVPPK
-1545 KTIANGKTYT
+1545 KTITKGKTYT

-1570 YTTSNKNVATV
+1570 YTTSNKSVATV

>member
-26 APATTFAGELPEEV
+26 APATTFAGELPGEL
-40 TAEDF
+40 TAEAF
-45 SDAGEAVTEEVT
+45 SDNGEAVTEEVT
-57 GDDFSDGEAVAE
+57 EDDFSDGETAAG
-69 QSSADENGVVEDVPA
+69 QSSAGENEVVDVPA
-84 VQAEESSEGSTED
+84 AQAEESSEGSTED

-184 ITRPTAEQGPYSFTA
+184 ITRPTAEQGPYTFTA

-218 TALATQNFTIV
+218 TALATQDFTIV
-229 LAPEKRNYTVNIKPV
+229 LAPEKKNYTVNIKPV

-252 EGATVDIQKDWNSLT
+252 EGATVDIQKDWSSLT
-267 PGEDG
+267 PADDG

-295 QTFIPSAS
+295 QTILPSAS
-303 GDMEVKLS
+303 GDIEVKLS

-392 ESNINPADQS
+392 QSNIDPADQA

-555 IWSTVTWESSDPEV
+555 IWSTVTWESSDPDV

-603 KANDTL
+603 KANDIL

-622 ITKTFEVTVKGSGS
+622 ITKTFKVTVKGSGS

-715 VDLFAYDKDTTA
+715 VDLFTYDKDTTA

-753 NEKLDT
+753 NEKLDA

-776 GDNADVDSITTNLHA
+776 GDNADADSITTNLHA

-804 WVYTADDKTG
+804 WVYNADDKTG
-814 AGIITDDYFDD
+814 AGIITDDYFDN

-875 AKDHPDNAKLQKLY
+875 AKDHLDNAKLQKLY

-896 VTVKGTKAESEALKA
+896 VTVKGTKAEGEALKA

-937 KALTEAIAA
+937 DALSEAIKA

-956 TEAQQTEAITALT
+956 TEAQQTEAITALAK
-969 EAMKDCQDSRIPQS
+969 AMKDCQDSRIPQS
-983 ADVTVIAATEANTS
+983 ADVTVIAGTEANTA

-1013 GYTKPESV
+1013 GYVKPEKV

-1044 AAPEDYLVVSEQG
+1044 AAPEDYLVVNESG
-1057 WINKVFGV
+1057 WISKAFGV
-1065 TTASVGFFVNNKM
+1065 TTANVSFFVNNKM
-1078 PISADTGYGST
+1078 PLGDSGYGSM
-1089 CNEAVLQSGDIL
+1089 CNEAVLNSGDVL
-1101 NVVLYHDTT
+1101 NVFFYNDTA
-1110 GWSDKYLYFD
+1110 GYSDEYLYFD
-1120 GIASDIMAKK
+1120 SIACDIMAKK
-1130 DFTLNVKGFT
+1130 DFILNVKGFK
-1140 AAWGDESVAQKDIT
+1140 AAWGEEASAQKDIT
-1154 VELRDSEGKAAATGT
+1154 VELRDSEGKTVATGT
-1169 TDENGNVTLNVP
+1169 TDENGNVTLNAP

-1188 VITKTPYEYYIPV
+1188 AIVKTPYEYYIPV
-1201 DAQIVAKAHEHSYTT
+1201 DAKVVAKAHEHSYTT
-1216 WKKVSDATV
+1216 WKKVSSATV

-1242 TKDGGKKL
+1242 TKTVGEKL
-1250 DPTVKLSKTT
+1250 TPTVKLTATKLALKT
-1260 VALTLKQSETVKVS
+1260 KQSVTVRAT
-1274 GLAKGDSVKGWTS
+1274 GLAKGDYVKSWTS
-1287 SDKSIAT
+1287 SKKSVAT

-1301 TATTKEGKA
+1301 TATSKEG
-1310 TITVTLASGKKAQI
+1310 T
-1324 AVTVKETKHVYTKWT
+1324 AV
-1339 KVSSAT
+1339 
-1345 VFAPEKRQSTCNLC
+1345 
-1359 GRKITREFGTK
+1359 
-1370 LTPTV
+1370 
-1375 KLTKTTLT
+1375 
-1383 LKTKQSVTVKASGLA
+1383 
-1398 RGDSVKKWTSSNKSI
+1398 
-1413 ATVDKNGKI
+1413 
-1422 TATAKEGKATIT
+1422 IT
-1434 VTLASGKTAKVAV
+1434 VTLASGKTAKVTV
-1447 TVKLIRTTKLTNV
+1447 TVKMIRTTKLTKV
-1460 PKTLSITA
+1460 PKTLSLTT

-1498 VSSQGAVTAVKAGS
+1498 VSSTGVITAKKVGKV
-1512 ATITVQ
+1512 TITVQ
-1518 SGKQKATVKVTVKKA
+1518 SGKQKATVTLTVKKA
-1533 PALKSIKNVPGS
+1533 PALKAIKNVPTK
-1545 KTIANGKTYT
+1545 KTITKGKTYT

-1570 YTTSNKNVATV
+1570 YTSSNKSVATV

>member
-26 APATTFAGELPEEV
+26 APATTFAGELPGEL
-40 TAEDF
+40 TAEAF
-45 SDAGEAVTEEVT
+45 SDNGEAVTEEVT
-57 GDDFSDGEAVAE
+57 EDDFSDGETAAG
-69 QSSADENGVVEDVPA
+69 QSSAGENEVVDVPA
-84 VQAEESSEGSTED
+84 AQAEESSEGSTED

-184 ITRPTAEQGPYSFTA
+184 ITRPTAEQGPYTFTA

-218 TALATQNFTIV
+218 TALATQDFTIV
-229 LAPEKRNYTVNIKPV
+229 LAPEKKNYTVNIKPV

-252 EGATVDIQKDWNSLT
+252 EGATVDIQKDWSSLT
-267 PGEDG
+267 PADDG

-295 QTFIPSAS
+295 QTILPSAS
-303 GDMEVKLS
+303 GDIEVKLS

-392 ESNINPADQS
+392 QSNIDPADQA

-414 FGTLRPVYGTDSN
+414 FGTLRPIYGTDSN

-555 IWSTVTWESSDPEV
+555 IWSTVTWESSDPDV

-603 KANDTL
+603 KANDIL

-622 ITKTFEVTVKGSGS
+622 ITKTFKVTVKGSGS

-715 VDLFAYDKDTTA
+715 VDLFTYDKDTTA

-753 NEKLDT
+753 NEKLDA

-776 GDNADVDSITTNLHA
+776 GDNADADSITTNLHA

-804 WVYTADDKTG
+804 WVYNADDKTG
-814 AGIITDDYFDD
+814 AGIITDDYFDN

-875 AKDHPDNAKLQKLY
+875 AKDHLDNAKLQKLY

-896 VTVKGTKAESEALKA
+896 VTVKGTKAEGEALKA

-937 KALTEAIAA
+937 DALSEAIKA

-956 TEAQQTEAITALT
+956 TEAQQTEAITALAK
-969 EAMKDCQDSRIPQS
+969 AMKDCQDSRIPQS
-983 ADVTVIAATEANTS
+983 ADVTVIAGTEANTA

-1013 GYTKPESV
+1013 GYVKPEKV

-1044 AAPEDYLVVSEQG
+1044 AAPEDYLVVNESG
-1057 WINKVFGV
+1057 LISKAFGV
-1065 TTASVGFFVNNKM
+1065 TTANISFFVNNKM
-1078 PISADTGYGST
+1078 PLGDSGYGSM
-1089 CNEAVLQSGDIL
+1089 CNEAVLNSGDVL
-1101 NVVLYHDTT
+1101 NVFFYNDTA
-1110 GWSDKYLYFD
+1110 GYSDEYLYFD
-1120 GIASDIMAKK
+1120 SIACDIMAKK
-1130 DFTLNVKGFT
+1130 DFILNVKGFK
-1140 AAWGDESVAQKDIT
+1140 AAWGEEASAQKDIT
-1154 VELRDSEGKAAATGT
+1154 VELRDSEGKTVATGT
-1169 TDENGNVTLNVP
+1169 TDENGNVTLNAP

-1188 VITKTPYEYYIPV
+1188 AIVKTPYEYYIPV
-1201 DAQIVAKAHEHSYTT
+1201 DAKVVAKAHEHSYTT
-1216 WKKVSDATV
+1216 WKKVSSATV

-1242 TKDGGKKL
+1242 TKTVGEKL
-1250 DPTVKLSKTT
+1250 TPTVKLTATKLALKT
-1260 VALTLKQSETVKVS
+1260 KQSVTVRAT
-1274 GLAKGDSVKGWTS
+1274 GLAKGDYVKSWTS
-1287 SDKSIAT
+1287 SKKSVAT

-1301 TATTKEGKA
+1301 TATSKEGTA
-1310 TITVTLASGKKAQI
+1310 VITVTLASK
-1324 AVTVKETKHVYTKWT
+1324 
-1339 KVSSAT
+1339 
-1345 VFAPEKRQSTCNLC
+1345 
-1359 GRKITREFGTK
+1359 
-1370 LTPTV
+1370 
-1375 KLTKTTLT
+1375 
-1383 LKTKQSVTVKASGLA
+1383 
-1398 RGDSVKKWTSSNKSI
+1398 
-1413 ATVDKNGKI
+1413 
-1422 TATAKEGKATIT
+1422 
-1434 VTLASGKTAKVAV
+1434 KTAKVTV
-1447 TVKLIRTTKLTNV
+1447 TVKMIRTTKLTKV
-1460 PKTLSITA
+1460 PKTLSLTT

-1498 VSSQGAVTAVKAGS
+1498 VSSTGVITAKKVGKV
-1512 ATITVQ
+1512 TITVQ
-1518 SGKQKATVKVTVKKA
+1518 SGKQKATVTLTVKKA
-1533 PALKSIKNVPGS
+1533 PALKAIKNVPTK
-1545 KTIANGKTYT
+1545 KTITKGKTYT

-1570 YTTSNKNVATV
+1570 YTTSNKSIATV

>member
-26 APATTFAGELPEEV
+26 APATTFAGELPGEL
-40 TAEDF
+40 TAEAF
-45 SDAGEAVTEEVT
+45 SDNGEAVTEEVT
-57 GDDFSDGEAVAE
+57 EDDFSDGETAAG
-69 QSSADENGVVEDVPA
+69 QSSAGENEVVDVPA
-84 VQAEESSEGSTED
+84 AQAEESSEGSTED

-184 ITRPTAEQGPYSFTA
+184 ITRPTAEQGPYTFTA

-218 TALATQNFTIV
+218 TALATQDFTIV
-229 LAPEKRNYTVNIKPV
+229 LAPEKKNYTVNIKPV

-252 EGATVDIQKDWNSLT
+252 EGATVDIQKDWSSLT
-267 PGEDG
+267 PADDG

-295 QTFIPSAS
+295 QTILPSAS
-303 GDMEVKLS
+303 GDIEVKLS

-392 ESNINPADQS
+392 QSNIDPADQA

-414 FGTLRPVYGTDSN
+414 FGTLRPIYGTDSN

-555 IWSTVTWESSDPEV
+555 IWSTVTWESSDPDV

-603 KANDTL
+603 KANDIL

-622 ITKTFEVTVKGSGS
+622 ITKTFKVTVKGSGS

-715 VDLFAYDKDTTA
+715 VDLFTYDKDTTA

-753 NEKLDT
+753 NEKLDA

-776 GDNADVDSITTNLHA
+776 GDNADADSITTNLHA

-804 WVYTADDKTG
+804 WVYNADDKTG
-814 AGIITDDYFDD
+814 AGIITDDYFDN

-875 AKDHPDNAKLQKLY
+875 AKDHLDNAKLQKLY

-896 VTVKGTKAESEALKA
+896 VTVKGTKAEGEALKA

-937 KALTEAIAA
+937 DALSEAIKA

-956 TEAQQTEAITALT
+956 TEAQQTEAITALAK
-969 EAMKDCQDSRIPQS
+969 AMKDCQDSRIPQS
-983 ADVTVIAATEANTS
+983 ADVTVIAGTEANTA

-1013 GYTKPESV
+1013 GYVKPEKV

-1044 AAPEDYLVVSEQG
+1044 AAPEDYLVVNESG
-1057 WINKVFGV
+1057 WISKAFGV
-1065 TTASVGFFVNNKM
+1065 TTANVSFFVNNKM
-1078 PISADTGYGST
+1078 PLGDSGYGSM
-1089 CNEAVLQSGDIL
+1089 CNEAVLNSGDVL
-1101 NVVLYHDTT
+1101 NVFFYNDTA
-1110 GWSDKYLYFD
+1110 GYSDEYLYFD
-1120 GIASDIMAKK
+1120 SIACDIMAKK
-1130 DFTLNVKGFT
+1130 DFILNVKGFK
-1140 AAWGDESVAQKDIT
+1140 AAWGEEASAQKDIT
-1154 VELRDSEGKAAATGT
+1154 VELRDSEGKTVATGT
-1169 TDENGNVTLNVP
+1169 TDENGNVTLNAP

-1188 VITKTPYEYYIPV
+1188 AIVKTPYEYYIPV
-1201 DAQIVAKAHEHSYTT
+1201 DAKVVAKAHEHSYTT
-1216 WKKVSDATV
+1216 WKKVSSATV

-1242 TKDGGKKL
+1242 TKTVGEKL
-1250 DPTVKLSKTT
+1250 TPTVKLTATKLALKT
-1260 VALTLKQSETVKVS
+1260 KQSVTVRAT
-1274 GLAKGDSVKGWTS
+1274 GLAKGDYVKSWTS
-1287 SDKSIAT
+1287 SKKSVAT

-1301 TATTKEGKA
+1301 TATSKEG
-1310 TITVTLASGKKAQI
+1310 T
-1324 AVTVKETKHVYTKWT
+1324 AV
-1339 KVSSAT
+1339 
-1345 VFAPEKRQSTCNLC
+1345 
-1359 GRKITREFGTK
+1359 
-1370 LTPTV
+1370 
-1375 KLTKTTLT
+1375 
-1383 LKTKQSVTVKASGLA
+1383 
-1398 RGDSVKKWTSSNKSI
+1398 
-1413 ATVDKNGKI
+1413 
-1422 TATAKEGKATIT
+1422 IT
-1434 VTLASGKTAKVAV
+1434 VTLASGKTAKVTV
-1447 TVKLIRTTKLTNV
+1447 TVKMIRTTKLTKV
-1460 PKTLSITA
+1460 PKTLSLTT

-1498 VSSQGAVTAVKAGS
+1498 VSSTGVITAKKVGKV
-1512 ATITVQ
+1512 TITVQ
-1518 SGKQKATVKVTVKKA
+1518 SGKQKATVTLTVKKA
-1533 PALKSIKNVPGS
+1533 PALKAIKNVPPK
-1545 KTIANGKTYT
+1545 KTITKGKTYT

-1570 YTTSNKNVATV
+1570 YTTSNKSIATV

>member
-26 APATTFAGELPEEV
+26 APATTFAGELPGEL
-40 TAEDF
+40 TA
-45 SDAGEAVTEEVT
+45 EAVTEEVT
-57 GDDFSDGEAVAE
+57 EDDFSDGETAAG
-69 QSSADENGVVEDVPA
+69 QSSAGENEVVDVPA
-84 VQAEESSEGSTED
+84 AQAEESSEGSTED

-184 ITRPTAEQGPYSFTA
+184 ITRPTAEQGPYTFTA

-218 TALATQNFTIV
+218 TALATQDFTIV
-229 LAPEKRNYTVNIKPV
+229 LAPEKKNYTVNIKPV

-252 EGATVDIQKDWNSLT
+252 EGATVDIQKDWSSLT
-267 PGEDG
+267 PADDG

-295 QTFIPSAS
+295 QTILPSAS
-303 GDMEVKLS
+303 GDIEVKLS

-392 ESNINPADQS
+392 QSNIDPADQA

-414 FGTLRPVYGTDSN
+414 FGTLRPIYGTDSN

-555 IWSTVTWESSDPEV
+555 IWSTVTWESSDPDV

-603 KANDTL
+603 KANDIL

-622 ITKTFEVTVKGSGS
+622 ITKTFKVTVKGSGS

-715 VDLFAYDKDTTA
+715 VDLFTYDKDTTA

-753 NEKLDT
+753 NEKLDA

-776 GDNADVDSITTNLHA
+776 GDNADADSITTNLHA

-804 WVYTADDKTG
+804 WVYNADDKTG

-875 AKDHPDNAKLQKLY
+875 AKDHLDNAKLQKLY
-889 KQEASVT
+889 KQKASVT
-896 VTVKGTKAESEALKA
+896 VTVKGTKAEGEALKA

-937 KALTEAIAA
+937 DALSEAIKA

-956 TEAQQTEAITALT
+956 TEAQQTEAITALAK
-969 EAMKDCQDSRIPQS
+969 AMKDCQDSRIPQS
-983 ADVTVIAATEANTS
+983 ADVTVIAGTEANTA

-1013 GYTKPESV
+1013 GYVKPEKV

-1044 AAPEDYLVVSEQG
+1044 AAPEDYLVVNESG
-1057 WINKVFGV
+1057 LISKAFGV
-1065 TTASVGFFVNNKM
+1065 TTANVSFFVNNKM
-1078 PISADTGYGST
+1078 PLGDSGYGSM
-1089 CNEAVLQSGDIL
+1089 CNEAVLNSGDVL
-1101 NVVLYHDTT
+1101 NVFFYNDTA
-1110 GWSDKYLYFD
+1110 GYSDEYLYFD
-1120 GIASDIMAKK
+1120 SIACDIMAKK
-1130 DFTLNVKGFT
+1130 DFILNVKGFK
-1140 AAWGDESVAQKDIT
+1140 AAWGEEASAQKDIT
-1154 VELRDSEGKAAATGT
+1154 VELRDSEGKTVATGT
-1169 TDENGNVTLNVP
+1169 TDENGNVTLNAP

-1188 VITKTPYEYYIPV
+1188 AIVKTPYEYYIPV
-1201 DAQIVAKAHEHSYTT
+1201 DAKVVAKAHEHSYTT
-1216 WKKVSDATV
+1216 WKKVSSATV

-1242 TKDGGKKL
+1242 TKTVGEKL
-1250 DPTVKLSKTT
+1250 TPTVKLTATKLALKT
-1260 VALTLKQSETVKVS
+1260 KQSVTVRAT
-1274 GLAKGDSVKGWTS
+1274 GLAKGDYVKSWTS
-1287 SDKSIAT
+1287 SKKSVAT

-1301 TATTKEGKA
+1301 TATSKEGTA
-1310 TITVTLASGKKAQI
+1310 VITVTLASK
-1324 AVTVKETKHVYTKWT
+1324 
-1339 KVSSAT
+1339 
-1345 VFAPEKRQSTCNLC
+1345 
-1359 GRKITREFGTK
+1359 
-1370 LTPTV
+1370 
-1375 KLTKTTLT
+1375 
-1383 LKTKQSVTVKASGLA
+1383 
-1398 RGDSVKKWTSSNKSI
+1398 
-1413 ATVDKNGKI
+1413 
-1422 TATAKEGKATIT
+1422 
-1434 VTLASGKTAKVAV
+1434 KTAKVTV
-1447 TVKLIRTTKLTNV
+1447 TVKMIRTTKLTKV
-1460 PKTLSITA
+1460 PKTLSLTT

-1498 VSSQGAVTAVKAGS
+1498 VSSTGVITAKKVGKV
-1512 ATITVQ
+1512 TITVQ
-1518 SGKQKATVKVTVKKA
+1518 SGKQKATVTLTVKKA
-1533 PALKSIKNVPGS
+1533 PALKAIKNVPTK
-1545 KTIANGKTYT
+1545 KTITKGKTYT

-1570 YTTSNKNVATV
+1570 YTTSNKSIATV

>member
-26 APATTFAGELPEEV
+26 APATTFAGELPGEL
-40 TAEDF
+40 TAEAF
-45 SDAGEAVTEEVT
+45 SDNGEAVTEEVT
-57 GDDFSDGEAVAE
+57 EDDFSDGETAAG
-69 QSSADENGVVEDVPA
+69 QSSAGENEVVDVPA
-84 VQAEESSEGSTED
+84 AQAEESSEGSTED

-184 ITRPTAEQGPYSFTA
+184 ITRPTAEQGPYTFTA

-218 TALATQNFTIV
+218 TALATQDFTIV
-229 LAPEKRNYTVNIKPV
+229 LAPEKKNYTVNIKPV

-252 EGATVDIQKDWNSLT
+252 EGAPVDIQKDWSSLT
-267 PGEDG
+267 PADDG

-295 QTFIPSAS
+295 QTILPSAS
-303 GDMEVKLS
+303 GDIEVKLS

-392 ESNINPADQS
+392 QSNIDPADQA

-555 IWSTVTWESSDPEV
+555 IWSTVTWESSDPDV

-603 KANDTL
+603 KANDIL

-622 ITKTFEVTVKGSGS
+622 ITKTFKVTVKGSGS

-715 VDLFAYDKDTTA
+715 VDLFTYDKDTTA

-753 NEKLDT
+753 NEKLDA

-776 GDNADVDSITTNLHA
+776 GDNADADSITTNLHA

-804 WVYTADDKTG
+804 WVYNADDKTG

-875 AKDHPDNAKLQKLY
+875 AKDHRDNAKLQKLY
-889 KQEASVT
+889 KQKASVT
-896 VTVKGTKAESEALKA
+896 VTVKGTKAEGEALKA

-937 KALTEAIAA
+937 DALSEAIKA

-951 DNAEA
+951 NNAEA
-956 TEAQQTEAITALT
+956 TEAQQTEAITALAK
-969 EAMKDCQDSRIPQS
+969 AMKDCQDSRIPQS
-983 ADVTVIAATEANTS
+983 ADVTVIAGTEANTA

-1013 GYTKPESV
+1013 GYVKPEKV

-1036 AMYGDAFK
+1036 EMYGDAFK
-1044 AAPEDYLVVSEQG
+1044 AAPEDYLVVNESG
-1057 WINKVFGV
+1057 WISKAFGV
-1065 TTASVGFFVNNKM
+1065 TTANVSFFVNNKM
-1078 PISADTGYGST
+1078 PLGDSGYGSM
-1089 CNEAVLQSGDIL
+1089 CNEAVLNSGDVL
-1101 NVVLYHDTT
+1101 NVFFYNDTA
-1110 GWSDKYLYFD
+1110 GYSDEYLYFD
-1120 GIASDIMAKK
+1120 SIACDIMAKK
-1130 DFTLNVKGFT
+1130 DFILNVKGFK
-1140 AAWGDESVAQKDIT
+1140 AAWGEEASAQKDIT
-1154 VELRDSEGKAAATGT
+1154 VELRDSEGKTVATGT
-1169 TDENGNVTLNVP
+1169 TDENGNVTLNAP

-1188 VITKTPYEYYIPV
+1188 AIVKTPYEYYIPV
-1201 DAQIVAKAHEHSYTT
+1201 DAKVVAKAHEHSYTT
-1216 WKKVSDATV
+1216 WKKVSSATV

-1242 TKDGGKKL
+1242 TKTVGKKL
-1250 DPTVKLSKTT
+1250 TPTVKLTATKLALKT
-1260 VALTLKQSETVKVS
+1260 KQSVTVRAT
-1274 GLAKGDSVKGWTS
+1274 GLAKGDYVKSWTS
-1287 SDKSIAT
+1287 SKKSVAT

-1301 TATTKEGKA
+1301 TATSKEG
-1310 TITVTLASGKKAQI
+1310 T
-1324 AVTVKETKHVYTKWT
+1324 AV
-1339 KVSSAT
+1339 
-1345 VFAPEKRQSTCNLC
+1345 
-1359 GRKITREFGTK
+1359 
-1370 LTPTV
+1370 
-1375 KLTKTTLT
+1375 
-1383 LKTKQSVTVKASGLA
+1383 
-1398 RGDSVKKWTSSNKSI
+1398 
-1413 ATVDKNGKI
+1413 
-1422 TATAKEGKATIT
+1422 IT
-1434 VTLASGKTAKVAV
+1434 VTLASGKTAKVTV
-1447 TVKLIRTTKLTNV
+1447 TVKMIRTTKLTKV
-1460 PKTLSITA
+1460 PKTLSLTT

-1498 VSSQGAVTAVKAGS
+1498 VSSTGVITAKKIGKV
-1512 ATITVQ
+1512 TITVQ
-1518 SGKQKATVKVTVKKA
+1518 SGKQKATVTLTVKKA
-1533 PALKSIKNVPGS
+1533 PALKAIKNVPPK
-1545 KTIANGKTYT
+1545 KTITKGKTYT

-1570 YTTSNKNVATV
+1570 YTTSNKSIATV

>member
-1 MLRKELQ
+1 
-8 KKMQAVAMAA
+8 MAA

-26 APATTFAGELPEEV
+26 APATTFAGELPGEL
-40 TAEDF
+40 TAEAF
-45 SDAGEAVTEEVT
+45 SDNGEAVTEEVT
-57 GDDFSDGEAVAE
+57 EDDFSDGETAAG
-69 QSSADENGVVEDVPA
+69 QSSAGENEVVDVPA
-84 VQAEESSEGSTED
+84 AQAEESSEGSTED

-184 ITRPTAEQGPYSFTA
+184 ITRPTAEQGPYTFTA

-218 TALATQNFTIV
+218 TALATQDFTIV
-229 LAPEKRNYTVNIKPV
+229 LAPEKKNYTVNIKPV

-252 EGATVDIQKDWNSLT
+252 EGATVDIQKDWSSLT
-267 PGEDG
+267 PADDG

-295 QTFIPSAS
+295 QTILPSAS
-303 GDMEVKLS
+303 GDIEVKLS

-392 ESNINPADQS
+392 QSNIDPADQA

-414 FGTLRPVYGTDSN
+414 FGTLRPIYGTDSN

-555 IWSTVTWESSDPEV
+555 IWSTVTWESSDPDV

-603 KANDTL
+603 RANDIL

-622 ITKTFEVTVKGSGS
+622 ITKTFKVTVKGSGS

-715 VDLFAYDKDTTA
+715 VDLFTYDKDTTA

-753 NEKLDT
+753 NEKLDA

-776 GDNADVDSITTNLHA
+776 GDNADADSITTNLHA

-804 WVYTADDKTG
+804 WVYNADDKTG

-875 AKDHPDNAKLQKLY
+875 AKDHLDNAKLQKLY

-896 VTVKGTKAESEALKA
+896 VTVKGTKAEGEALKA

-937 KALTEAIAA
+937 DALSEAIKA

-956 TEAQQTEAITALT
+956 TEAQQTEAITALAK
-969 EAMKDCQDSRIPQS
+969 AMKDCQDSRIPQS
-983 ADVTVIAATEANTS
+983 ADVTVIAGTEANTA

-1013 GYTKPESV
+1013 GYVKPEKV

-1044 AAPEDYLVVSEQG
+1044 AAPEDYLVVNESG
-1057 WINKVFGV
+1057 LISKAFGV
-1065 TTASVGFFVNNKM
+1065 TTANVSFFVNNKM
-1078 PISADTGYGST
+1078 PLGDSGYGSM
-1089 CNEAVLQSGDIL
+1089 CNEAVLNSGDVL
-1101 NVVLYHDTT
+1101 NVFFYNDTA
-1110 GWSDKYLYFD
+1110 GYSDEYLYFD
-1120 GIASDIMAKK
+1120 SIACDIMAKK
-1130 DFTLNVKGFT
+1130 DFILNVKGFK
-1140 AAWGDESVAQKDIT
+1140 AAWGEEASAQKDIT
-1154 VELRDSEGKAAATGT
+1154 VELRDSEGKTVATGT
-1169 TDENGNVTLNVP
+1169 TDENGNVTLNAP

-1188 VITKTPYEYYIPV
+1188 AIVKTPYEYYIPV
-1201 DAQIVAKAHEHSYTT
+1201 DAKVVAKAHEHSYTT
-1216 WKKVSDATV
+1216 WKKVSSATV

-1242 TKDGGKKL
+1242 TKTVGEKL
-1250 DPTVKLSKTT
+1250 TPTVKLTATKLALKT
-1260 VALTLKQSETVKVS
+1260 KQSVTVRAT
-1274 GLAKGDSVKGWTS
+1274 GLAKGDYVKSWTS
-1287 SDKSIAT
+1287 SKKSVAT

-1301 TATTKEGKA
+1301 TATSKEGTA
-1310 TITVTLASGKKAQI
+1310 VITVTLASK
-1324 AVTVKETKHVYTKWT
+1324 
-1339 KVSSAT
+1339 
-1345 VFAPEKRQSTCNLC
+1345 
-1359 GRKITREFGTK
+1359 
-1370 LTPTV
+1370 
-1375 KLTKTTLT
+1375 
-1383 LKTKQSVTVKASGLA
+1383 
-1398 RGDSVKKWTSSNKSI
+1398 
-1413 ATVDKNGKI
+1413 
-1422 TATAKEGKATIT
+1422 
-1434 VTLASGKTAKVAV
+1434 KTAKVTV
-1447 TVKLIRTTKLTNV
+1447 TVKMIRTTKLTKV
-1460 PKTLSITA
+1460 PKTLSLTT

-1498 VSSQGAVTAVKAGS
+1498 VSSTGVITAKKVGKV
-1512 ATITVQ
+1512 TITVQ
-1518 SGKQKATVKVTVKKA
+1518 SGKQKATVTLTVKKA
-1533 PALKSIKNVPGS
+1533 PALKAIKNVPTK
-1545 KTIANGKTYT
+1545 KTITKGKTYT

-1570 YTTSNKNVATV
+1570 YTSSNKSVATV

>member
-26 APATTFAGELPEEV
+26 APATTFAGELPGEL
-40 TAEDF
+40 TAEAF
-45 SDAGEAVTEEVT
+45 SDNGEAVTEEVT
-57 GDDFSDGEAVAE
+57 EDDFSDGETAAG
-69 QSSADENGVVEDVPA
+69 QSSAGENEVVDVPA
-84 VQAEESSEGSTED
+84 AQAEESSEGSTED

-184 ITRPTAEQGPYSFTA
+184 ITRPTAEQGPYTFTA

-218 TALATQNFTIV
+218 TALATQDFTIV
-229 LAPEKRNYTVNIKPV
+229 LAPEKKNYTVNIKPV

-252 EGATVDIQKDWNSLT
+252 EGATVDIQKDWSSLT
-267 PGEDG
+267 PADDG

-295 QTFIPSAS
+295 QTILPSAS
-303 GDMEVKLS
+303 GDIEVKLS

-392 ESNINPADQS
+392 QSNIDPADQA

-414 FGTLRPVYGTDSN
+414 FGTLRPIYGTDSN

-484 DCTFKFTCNNAS
+484 DCTFKFTCNNTS

-555 IWSTVTWESSDPEV
+555 IWSTVTWESSDPDV

-603 KANDTL
+603 KANDIL

-622 ITKTFEVTVKGSGS
+622 ITKTFKVTVKGSGS

-715 VDLFAYDKDTTA
+715 VDLFTYDKDTTA

-753 NEKLDT
+753 NEKLDA

-776 GDNADVDSITTNLHA
+776 GDNADADSITTNLHA

-804 WVYTADDKTG
+804 WVYNADDKTG

-875 AKDHPDNAKLQKLY
+875 AKDHLDNAKLQKLY
-889 KQEASVT
+889 KQKASVT
-896 VTVKGTKAESEALKA
+896 VTVKGTKAEGEALKA

-937 KALTEAIAA
+937 DALSEAIKV

-956 TEAQQTEAITALT
+956 TEAQQTEAITALAK
-969 EAMKDCQDSRIPQS
+969 AMKDCQDSRIPQS
-983 ADVTVIAATEANTS
+983 ADVTVIAGTEANTA

-1013 GYTKPESV
+1013 GYVKPEKV

-1044 AAPEDYLVVSEQG
+1044 AAPEDYLVVNESG
-1057 WINKVFGV
+1057 LISKAFGV
-1065 TTASVGFFVNNKM
+1065 TTANVSFFVNNKM
-1078 PISADTGYGST
+1078 PLGDSGYGSM
-1089 CNEAVLQSGDIL
+1089 CNEAVLNSGDVL
-1101 NVVLYHDTT
+1101 NVFFYNDTA
-1110 GWSDKYLYFD
+1110 GYSDEYLYFD
-1120 GIASDIMAKK
+1120 SIACDIMAKK
-1130 DFTLNVKGFT
+1130 DFILNVKGFK
-1140 AAWGDESVAQKDIT
+1140 AAWGEEASAQKDIT
-1154 VELRDSEGKAAATGT
+1154 VELRDSEGKTVATGT
-1169 TDENGNVTLNVP
+1169 TDENGNVTLNAP

-1188 VITKTPYEYYIPV
+1188 AIVKTPYEYYIPV
-1201 DAQIVAKAHEHSYTT
+1201 DAKVVAKAHEHSYTT
-1216 WKKVSDATV
+1216 WKKVSSATV

-1242 TKDGGKKL
+1242 TKTVGEKL
-1250 DPTVKLSKTT
+1250 TPTVKLTATKLALKT
-1260 VALTLKQSETVKVS
+1260 KQSVTVRAT
-1274 GLAKGDSVKGWTS
+1274 GLAKGDYVKSWTS
-1287 SDKSIAT
+1287 SKKSVAT

-1301 TATTKEGKA
+1301 TATSKEGTA
-1310 TITVTLASGKKAQI
+1310 VITVTLASK
-1324 AVTVKETKHVYTKWT
+1324 
-1339 KVSSAT
+1339 
-1345 VFAPEKRQSTCNLC
+1345 
-1359 GRKITREFGTK
+1359 
-1370 LTPTV
+1370 
-1375 KLTKTTLT
+1375 
-1383 LKTKQSVTVKASGLA
+1383 
-1398 RGDSVKKWTSSNKSI
+1398 
-1413 ATVDKNGKI
+1413 
-1422 TATAKEGKATIT
+1422 
-1434 VTLASGKTAKVAV
+1434 KTAKVTV
-1447 TVKLIRTTKLTNV
+1447 TVKMIRTTKLTKV
-1460 PKTLSITA
+1460 PKTLSLTT

-1498 VSSQGAVTAVKAGS
+1498 VSSTGVITAKKVGKV
-1512 ATITVQ
+1512 TITVQ
-1518 SGKQKATVKVTVKKA
+1518 SGKQKATVTLTVKKA
-1533 PALKSIKNVPGS
+1533 PALKAIKNVPTK
-1545 KTIANGKTYT
+1545 KTITKGKTYT

-1570 YTTSNKNVATV
+1570 YTTSNKSIATV

>member
-45 SDAGEAVTEEVT
+45 SDAGKAVTEEVT

-184 ITRPTAEQGPYSFTA
+184 ITRPTAEQGPYTFTA

-218 TALATQNFTIV
+218 TALATQDFTIV
-229 LAPEKRNYTVNIKPV
+229 LAPEKKNYTVNIKPV

-252 EGATVDIQKDWNSLT
+252 EGATVDIQKDWSSLT
-267 PGEDG
+267 PADDG

-295 QTFIPSAS
+295 QTILPSAS
-303 GDMEVKLS
+303 GDIEVKLS

-392 ESNINPADQS
+392 QSNIDPADQA

-603 KANDTL
+603 RANDIL

-622 ITKTFEVTVKGSGS
+622 ITKTFKVTVKGSGS

-715 VDLFAYDKDTTA
+715 VDLFTYDKDTTA

-753 NEKLDT
+753 NEKLDA

-776 GDNADVDSITTNLHA
+776 GDNADADSITTNLHA

-804 WVYTADDKTG
+804 WVYNADDKTG

-875 AKDHPDNAKLQKLY
+875 AKDHLDNAKLQKLY

-896 VTVKGTKAESEALKA
+896 VTVKGTKAEGEALKA

-937 KALTEAIAA
+937 DALSEAIKA

-956 TEAQQTEAITALT
+956 TEAQQTEAITALAK
-969 EAMKDCQDSRIPQS
+969 AMKDCQDSRIPQS
-983 ADVTVIAATEANTS
+983 ADVTVIAGTEANTA

-1013 GYTKPESV
+1013 GYVKPEKV

-1044 AAPEDYLVVSEQG
+1044 AAPEDYLVVNESG
-1057 WINKVFGV
+1057 LISKAFGV
-1065 TTASVGFFVNNKM
+1065 TTANVSFFVNNKM
-1078 PISADTGYGST
+1078 PLGDSGYGSM
-1089 CNEAVLQSGDIL
+1089 CNEAVLNSGDVL
-1101 NVVLYHDTT
+1101 NVFFYNDTA
-1110 GWSDKYLYFD
+1110 GYSDEYLYFD
-1120 GIASDIMAKK
+1120 SIACDIMAKK
-1130 DFTLNVKGFT
+1130 DFILNVKGFK
-1140 AAWGDESVAQKDIT
+1140 AAWGEEASAQKDIT
-1154 VELRDSEGKAAATGT
+1154 VELRDSEGKTVATGT
-1169 TDENGNVTLNVP
+1169 TDENGNVTLNAP

-1188 VITKTPYEYYIPV
+1188 AIVKTPYEYYIPV
-1201 DAQIVAKAHEHSYTT
+1201 DAKVVAKAHEHSYTT
-1216 WKKVSDATV
+1216 WKKVSSATV

-1242 TKDGGKKL
+1242 TKTVGEKL
-1250 DPTVKLSKTT
+1250 TPTVKLTATKLALKT
-1260 VALTLKQSETVKVS
+1260 KQSVTVRAT
-1274 GLAKGDSVKGWTS
+1274 GLAKGDYVKSWTS
-1287 SDKSIAT
+1287 SKKSVAT

-1301 TATTKEGKA
+1301 TATSKEGTA
-1310 TITVTLASGKKAQI
+1310 VITVTLASK
-1324 AVTVKETKHVYTKWT
+1324 
-1339 KVSSAT
+1339 
-1345 VFAPEKRQSTCNLC
+1345 
-1359 GRKITREFGTK
+1359 
-1370 LTPTV
+1370 
-1375 KLTKTTLT
+1375 
-1383 LKTKQSVTVKASGLA
+1383 
-1398 RGDSVKKWTSSNKSI
+1398 
-1413 ATVDKNGKI
+1413 
-1422 TATAKEGKATIT
+1422 
-1434 VTLASGKTAKVAV
+1434 KTAKVTV
-1447 TVKLIRTTKLTNV
+1447 TVKMIRTTKLTKV
-1460 PKTLSITA
+1460 PKTLSLTT

-1498 VSSQGAVTAVKAGS
+1498 VSSTGVITAKKVGKV
-1512 ATITVQ
+1512 TITVQ
-1518 SGKQKATVKVTVKKA
+1518 SGKQKATVTLTVKKA
-1533 PALKSIKNVPGS
+1533 PALKAIKNVPTK
-1545 KTIANGKTYT
+1545 KTITKGKTYT

-1570 YTTSNKNVATV
+1570 YTSSNKSVATV

>member
-26 APATTFAGELPEEV
+26 APATTFAGELPGEL
-40 TAEDF
+40 TAEAF
-45 SDAGEAVTEEVT
+45 SDNGEAVTEEVT
-57 GDDFSDGEAVAE
+57 EDDFSDGETAAG
-69 QSSADENGVVEDVPA
+69 QSSAGENEVVDVPA
-84 VQAEESSEGSTED
+84 AQAEESSEGSTED

-184 ITRPTAEQGPYSFTA
+184 ITRPTAEQGPYTFTA

-218 TALATQNFTIV
+218 TALATQDFTIV
-229 LAPEKRNYTVNIKPV
+229 LAPEKKNYTVNIKPV

-252 EGATVDIQKDWNSLT
+252 EGATVDIQKDWSSLT
-267 PGEDG
+267 PADDG

-295 QTFIPSAS
+295 QTILPSAS
-303 GDMEVKLS
+303 GDIEVKLS

-392 ESNINPADQS
+392 QSNIDPADQA

-414 FGTLRPVYGTDSN
+414 FGTLRPIYGTDSN

-555 IWSTVTWESSDPEV
+555 IWSTVTWESSDPDV
-569 ISIQNPSIDSPI
+569 ISIQNPSVDSPI

-603 KANDTL
+603 KANDIL

-622 ITKTFEVTVKGSGS
+622 ITKTFKVTVKGSGS

-715 VDLFAYDKDTTA
+715 VDLFTYDKDTTA

-753 NEKLDT
+753 NEKLDA

-776 GDNADVDSITTNLHA
+776 GDNADADSITTNLHA

-804 WVYTADDKTG
+804 WVYNADDKTG

-875 AKDHPDNAKLQKLY
+875 AKDHRDNAKLQKLY

-896 VTVKGTKAESEALKA
+896 VTVKGTKAEGEALKA

-937 KALTEAIAA
+937 DALSEAIKA

-951 DNAEA
+951 NNAEA
-956 TEAQQTEAITALT
+956 TEAQQTEAITALAK
-969 EAMKDCQDSRIPQS
+969 AMKDCQDSRIPQS
-983 ADVTVIAATEANTS
+983 ADVTVIAGTEANTA

-1013 GYTKPESV
+1013 GYVKPEKV

-1044 AAPEDYLVVSEQG
+1044 AAPEDYLVVNESG
-1057 WINKVFGV
+1057 WISKAFGV
-1065 TTASVGFFVNNKM
+1065 TTANVSFFVNNKM
-1078 PISADTGYGST
+1078 PLGDSGYGSM
-1089 CNEAVLQSGDIL
+1089 CNEAVLNSGDVL
-1101 NVVLYHDTT
+1101 NVFFYNDTA
-1110 GWSDKYLYFD
+1110 GYSDEYLYFD
-1120 GIASDIMAKK
+1120 SIACDIMAKK
-1130 DFTLNVKGFT
+1130 DFILNVKGFK
-1140 AAWGDESVAQKDIT
+1140 AAWGEEASAQKDIT
-1154 VELRDSEGKAAATGT
+1154 VELRDSEGKTVATGT
-1169 TDENGNVTLNVP
+1169 TDENGNVTLNAP

-1188 VITKTPYEYYIPV
+1188 AIVKTPYEYYIPV
-1201 DAQIVAKAHEHSYTT
+1201 DAKVVAKAHEHSYTT
-1216 WKKVSDATV
+1216 WKKVSSATV

-1242 TKDGGKKL
+1242 TKTVGKKL
-1250 DPTVKLSKTT
+1250 TPTVKLTATKLALKT
-1260 VALTLKQSETVKVS
+1260 KQSVTVRAT
-1274 GLAKGDSVKGWTS
+1274 GLAKGDYVKSWTS
-1287 SDKSIAT
+1287 SKKSVAT

-1301 TATTKEGKA
+1301 TATSKEG
-1310 TITVTLASGKKAQI
+1310 T
-1324 AVTVKETKHVYTKWT
+1324 AV
-1339 KVSSAT
+1339 
-1345 VFAPEKRQSTCNLC
+1345 
-1359 GRKITREFGTK
+1359 
-1370 LTPTV
+1370 
-1375 KLTKTTLT
+1375 
-1383 LKTKQSVTVKASGLA
+1383 
-1398 RGDSVKKWTSSNKSI
+1398 
-1413 ATVDKNGKI
+1413 
-1422 TATAKEGKATIT
+1422 IT
-1434 VTLASGKTAKVAV
+1434 VTLASGKTAKVTV
-1447 TVKLIRTTKLTNV
+1447 TVKMIRTTKLTKV
-1460 PKTLSITA
+1460 PKTLSLTT

-1498 VSSQGAVTAVKAGS
+1498 VSSTGVITAKKVGKV
-1512 ATITVQ
+1512 TITVQ
-1518 SGKQKATVKVTVKKA
+1518 SGKQKATVTLTVKKA
-1533 PALKSIKNVPGS
+1533 PALKAIKNVPPK
-1545 KTIANGKTYT
+1545 KTITKGKTYT

-1570 YTTSNKNVATV
+1570 YTTSNKSIATV

>member
-26 APATTFAGELPEEV
+26 APATTFAGELPGEL
-40 TAEDF
+40 TAEAF
-45 SDAGEAVTEEVT
+45 SDNGEAVTEEVT
-57 GDDFSDGEAVAE
+57 EDDFSDGETAAE
-69 QSSADENGVVEDVPA
+69 QSSAGENEVVDVPA
-84 VQAEESSEGSTED
+84 AQAEESSEGSTED

-184 ITRPTAEQGPYSFTA
+184 ITRPTAEQGPYTFTA

-218 TALATQNFTIV
+218 TALATQDFTIV
-229 LAPEKRNYTVNIKPV
+229 LAPEKKNYTVNIKPV

-252 EGATVDIQKDWNSLT
+252 EGATVDIQKDWSSLT
-267 PGEDG
+267 PADDG

-295 QTFIPSAS
+295 QTILPSAS
-303 GDMEVKLS
+303 GDIEVKLS

-384 DYTFPVTL
+384 DYTLPVTL
-392 ESNINPADQS
+392 QSNIDPADQA

-414 FGTLRPVYGTDSN
+414 FGTLRPIYGTDSN

-555 IWSTVTWESSDPEV
+555 IWSTVTWESSDPDV

-603 KANDTL
+603 KANDIL

-622 ITKTFEVTVKGSGS
+622 IKKTFKVTVKGSGS

-677 PRYTRIKDENGEY
+677 PRYTRIKDENGED

-715 VDLFAYDKDTTA
+715 VDLFTYDKDTTA

-753 NEKLDT
+753 NEKLDA

-776 GDNADVDSITTNLHA
+776 GDNADADSITTNLHA

-804 WVYTADDKTG
+804 WVYNVDDKTG
-814 AGIITDDYFDD
+814 AGIITDDYFDN

-875 AKDHPDNAKLQKLY
+875 AKDHLDNAKLQKLY

-896 VTVKGTKAESEALKA
+896 VTVKGTKAEGEALKA

-937 KALTEAIAA
+937 DALSEAIKA

-956 TEAQQTEAITALT
+956 TEAQQTEAITALAK
-969 EAMKDCQDSRIPQS
+969 AMKDCQDSRIPQS
-983 ADVTVIAATEANTS
+983 ADVTVIAGTEANTA

-1013 GYTKPESV
+1013 GYVKPEKV

-1044 AAPEDYLVVSEQG
+1044 AAPEDYLVVNESG
-1057 WINKVFGV
+1057 WISKAFGV
-1065 TTASVGFFVNNKM
+1065 TTANVSFFVNNKM
-1078 PISADTGYGST
+1078 PLGDSGYGSM
-1089 CNEAVLQSGDIL
+1089 CNEAVLNSGDVL
-1101 NVVLYHDTT
+1101 NVFFYNDTA
-1110 GWSDKYLYFD
+1110 GYSDEYLYFD
-1120 GIASDIMAKK
+1120 SIACDIMAKK
-1130 DFTLNVKGFT
+1130 DFILNVKGFK
-1140 AAWGDESVAQKDIT
+1140 AVGGEKASAQKDIT
-1154 VELRDSEGKAAATGT
+1154 VELRDSEGKTVATGT
-1169 TDENGNVTLNVP
+1169 TDENGNVTLNAP

-1188 VITKTPYEYYIPV
+1188 AIVKTPYEYYIPV
-1201 DAQIVAKAHEHSYTT
+1201 DAKVVAKAHEHSYTT
-1216 WKKVSDATV
+1216 WKKVSSATV

-1242 TKDGGKKL
+1242 TETVGKKL
-1250 DPTVKLSKTT
+1250 TPTVKLTATKLALKT
-1260 VALTLKQSETVKVS
+1260 KQSVTVRAT
-1274 GLAKGDSVKGWTS
+1274 GLAKGDYVKSWTS
-1287 SDKSIAT
+1287 SKKSVAT

-1301 TATTKEGKA
+1301 TATSKEGTA
-1310 TITVTLASGKKAQI
+1310 VITVTLASK
-1324 AVTVKETKHVYTKWT
+1324 
-1339 KVSSAT
+1339 
-1345 VFAPEKRQSTCNLC
+1345 
-1359 GRKITREFGTK
+1359 
-1370 LTPTV
+1370 
-1375 KLTKTTLT
+1375 
-1383 LKTKQSVTVKASGLA
+1383 
-1398 RGDSVKKWTSSNKSI
+1398 
-1413 ATVDKNGKI
+1413 
-1422 TATAKEGKATIT
+1422 
-1434 VTLASGKTAKVAV
+1434 KTAKVTV
-1447 TVKLIRTTKLTNV
+1447 TVKMIRTTKLTKV
-1460 PKTLSITA
+1460 PKTLSLTT

-1498 VSSQGAVTAVKAGS
+1498 VSSTGVITAKKVGKV
-1512 ATITVQ
+1512 TITVQ
-1518 SGKQKATVKVTVKKA
+1518 SGKQKATVTLTVKKA
-1533 PALKSIKNVPGS
+1533 PALKAIKNVPTK
-1545 KTIANGKTYT
+1545 KTITKGKTYT

-1570 YTTSNKNVATV
+1570 YTTSNKSIATV

>member
-26 APATTFAGELPEEV
+26 APATTFAGELPGEL
-40 TAEDF
+40 TAEAF
-45 SDAGEAVTEEVT
+45 SDNGEAVTEEVT
-57 GDDFSDGEAVAE
+57 EDDFSDGETAAG
-69 QSSADENGVVEDVPA
+69 QSSAGENEVVDVPA
-84 VQAEESSEGSTED
+84 AQAEESSEGSTED

-184 ITRPTAEQGPYSFTA
+184 ITRPTAEQGPYTFTA

-218 TALATQNFTIV
+218 TALATQDFTIV
-229 LAPEKRNYTVNIKPV
+229 LAPEKKNYTVNIKPV

-252 EGATVDIQKDWNSLT
+252 EGATVDIQKDWSSLT
-267 PGEDG
+267 PADDG

-295 QTFIPSAS
+295 QTILPSAS
-303 GDMEVKLS
+303 GDIEVKLS

-392 ESNINPADQS
+392 QSNIDPADQA

-414 FGTLRPVYGTDSN
+414 FGTLRPIYGTDSN

-555 IWSTVTWESSDPEV
+555 IWSTVTWESSDPDV

-603 KANDTL
+603 RANDIL

-622 ITKTFEVTVKGSGS
+622 ITKTFKVTVKGSGS

-715 VDLFAYDKDTTA
+715 VDLFTYDKDTTA

-753 NEKLDT
+753 NEKLDA

-776 GDNADVDSITTNLHA
+776 GDNADADSITTNLHA

-804 WVYTADDKTG
+804 WVYNADDKTG

-875 AKDHPDNAKLQKLY
+875 AKDHLDNAKLQKLY

-896 VTVKGTKAESEALKA
+896 VTVKGTKAEGEALKA

-937 KALTEAIAA
+937 DALSEAIKA

-956 TEAQQTEAITALT
+956 TEAQQTEAITALAK
-969 EAMKDCQDSRIPQS
+969 AMKDCQDSRIPQS
-983 ADVTVIAATEANTS
+983 ADVTVIAGTEANTA

-1013 GYTKPESV
+1013 GYVKPEKV

-1044 AAPEDYLVVSEQG
+1044 AAWGEE
-1057 WINKVFGV
+1057 
-1065 TTASVGFFVNNKM
+1065 AS
-1078 PISADTGYGST
+1078 
-1089 CNEAVLQSGDIL
+1089 
-1101 NVVLYHDTT
+1101 
-1110 GWSDKYLYFD
+1110 
-1120 GIASDIMAKK
+1120 
-1130 DFTLNVKGFT
+1130 
-1140 AAWGDESVAQKDIT
+1140 AQKDIT
-1154 VELRDSEGKAAATGT
+1154 VELRDSEGKTVATGT
-1169 TDENGNVTLNVP
+1169 TDENGNVTLNAP

-1188 VITKTPYEYYIPV
+1188 AIVKTPYEYYIPV
-1201 DAQIVAKAHEHSYTT
+1201 DAKVVAKAHEHSYTT
-1216 WKKVSDATV
+1216 WKKVSSATV

-1242 TKDGGKKL
+1242 TKTVGKKL
-1250 DPTVKLSKTT
+1250 TPTVKLTATK
-1260 VALTLKQSETVKVS
+1260 LTLKTKQSVTVRAT
-1274 GLAKGDSVKGWTS
+1274 GLAKGDYVKSWTS
-1287 SDKSIAT
+1287 SKKSVAT

-1301 TATTKEGKA
+1301 TATSKEGTA
-1310 TITVTLASGKKAQI
+1310 VITVTLAS
-1324 AVTVKETKHVYTKWT
+1324 E
-1339 KVSSAT
+1339 
-1345 VFAPEKRQSTCNLC
+1345 
-1359 GRKITREFGTK
+1359 
-1370 LTPTV
+1370 
-1375 KLTKTTLT
+1375 
-1383 LKTKQSVTVKASGLA
+1383 
-1398 RGDSVKKWTSSNKSI
+1398 
-1413 ATVDKNGKI
+1413 
-1422 TATAKEGKATIT
+1422 
-1434 VTLASGKTAKVAV
+1434 KTAKVTV
-1447 TVKLIRTTKLTNV
+1447 TVKMIRTTKLTKV
-1460 PKTLSITA
+1460 PKTLSLTT

-1498 VSSQGAVTAVKAGS
+1498 VSSTGVITAKKVGKV
-1512 ATITVQ
+1512 TITVQ
-1518 SGKQKATVKVTVKKA
+1518 SGKQKATVTLTVKKA
-1533 PALKSIKNVPGS
+1533 PALKAIKNVPTK
-1545 KTIANGKTYT
+1545 KTITKGKTYT

-1570 YTTSNKNVATV
+1570 YTTSNKSIATV

>member
-26 APATTFAGELPEEV
+26 APATTFAGELPGEL
-40 TAEDF
+40 TAEAF
-45 SDAGEAVTEEVT
+45 SDNGEAVTEEVT
-57 GDDFSDGEAVAE
+57 EDDFSDGETAAG
-69 QSSADENGVVEDVPA
+69 QSSAGENEVVDVPA
-84 VQAEESSEGSTED
+84 AQAEESSEGSTED

-184 ITRPTAEQGPYSFTA
+184 ITRPTAEQGPYTFTA

-218 TALATQNFTIV
+218 TALATQDFTIV
-229 LAPEKRNYTVNIKPV
+229 LAPEKKNYTVNIKPV

-252 EGATVDIQKDWNSLT
+252 EGATVDIQKDWSSLT
-267 PGEDG
+267 PADDG

-295 QTFIPSAS
+295 QTILPSAS
-303 GDMEVKLS
+303 GDIEVKLS

-392 ESNINPADQS
+392 QSNIDPADQA

-555 IWSTVTWESSDPEV
+555 IWSTVTWESSDPDV

-603 KANDTL
+603 KANDIL

-622 ITKTFEVTVKGSGS
+622 ITKTFKVTVKGSGS

-715 VDLFAYDKDTTA
+715 VDLFTYDKDTTA

-753 NEKLDT
+753 NEKLDA

-776 GDNADVDSITTNLHA
+776 GDNADADSITTNLHA

-804 WVYTADDKTG
+804 WVYNADDKTG

-875 AKDHPDNAKLQKLY
+875 AKDHLDNAKLQKLY

-896 VTVKGTKAESEALKA
+896 VTVKGTKAEGEALKA

-937 KALTEAIAA
+937 DALSEAIKA

-956 TEAQQTEAITALT
+956 TEAQQTEAITALAK
-969 EAMKDCQDSRIPQS
+969 AMKDCQDSRIPQS
-983 ADVTVIAATEANTS
+983 ADVTVIAGTEANTA

-1013 GYTKPESV
+1013 GYVKPEKV

-1044 AAPEDYLVVSEQG
+1044 AAPEDYLVVNESG
-1057 WINKVFGV
+1057 LISKAFGV
-1065 TTASVGFFVNNKM
+1065 TTANISFFVNNKM
-1078 PISADTGYGST
+1078 PLGDSGYGSM
-1089 CNEAVLQSGDIL
+1089 CNEAVLNSGDVL
-1101 NVVLYHDTT
+1101 NVFFYNDTA
-1110 GWSDKYLYFD
+1110 GYSDEYLYFD
-1120 GIASDIMAKK
+1120 SIACDIMAKK
-1130 DFTLNVKGFT
+1130 DFILNVKGFK
-1140 AAWGDESVAQKDIT
+1140 AAWGEEASAQKDIT
-1154 VELRDSEGKAAATGT
+1154 VELRDSEGKTVATGT
-1169 TDENGNVTLNVP
+1169 TDENGNVTLNAP

-1188 VITKTPYEYYIPV
+1188 AIVKTPYEYYIPV
-1201 DAQIVAKAHEHSYTT
+1201 DAKVVAKAHEHSYTT
-1216 WKKVSDATV
+1216 WKKVSSATV

-1242 TKDGGKKL
+1242 TKTVGEKL
-1250 DPTVKLSKTT
+1250 TPTVKLTATKLALKT
-1260 VALTLKQSETVKVS
+1260 KQSVTVRAT
-1274 GLAKGDSVKGWTS
+1274 GLAKGDYVKSWTS
-1287 SDKSIAT
+1287 SKKSVAT

-1301 TATTKEGKA
+1301 TATSKEG
-1310 TITVTLASGKKAQI
+1310 T
-1324 AVTVKETKHVYTKWT
+1324 AV
-1339 KVSSAT
+1339 
-1345 VFAPEKRQSTCNLC
+1345 
-1359 GRKITREFGTK
+1359 
-1370 LTPTV
+1370 
-1375 KLTKTTLT
+1375 
-1383 LKTKQSVTVKASGLA
+1383 
-1398 RGDSVKKWTSSNKSI
+1398 
-1413 ATVDKNGKI
+1413 
-1422 TATAKEGKATIT
+1422 IT
-1434 VTLASGKTAKVAV
+1434 VTLASGKTAKVTV
-1447 TVKLIRTTKLTNV
+1447 TVKMIRTTKLTKV
-1460 PKTLSITA
+1460 PKTLSLTT

-1498 VSSQGAVTAVKAGS
+1498 VSSTGVITAKKVGKV
-1512 ATITVQ
+1512 TITVQ
-1518 SGKQKATVKVTVKKA
+1518 SGKQKATVTLTVKKA
-1533 PALKSIKNVPGS
+1533 PALKAIKNVPTK
-1545 KTIANGKTYT
+1545 KTITKGKTYT

-1570 YTTSNKNVATV
+1570 YTSSNKSVATV

>member
-26 APATTFAGELPEEV
+26 APATTFAGELPGEL
-40 TAEDF
+40 TAEAF
-45 SDAGEAVTEEVT
+45 SDNGEAVTEEVT
-57 GDDFSDGEAVAE
+57 EDDFSDGETAAG
-69 QSSADENGVVEDVPA
+69 QSSAGENEVVDVPA
-84 VQAEESSEGSTED
+84 AQAEESSEGSTED

-184 ITRPTAEQGPYSFTA
+184 ITRPTAEQGPYTFTA

-218 TALATQNFTIV
+218 TALATQDFTIV
-229 LAPEKRNYTVNIKPV
+229 LAPEKKNYTVNIKPV

-252 EGATVDIQKDWNSLT
+252 EGATVDIQKDWSSLT
-267 PGEDG
+267 PADDG

-295 QTFIPSAS
+295 QTILPSAS
-303 GDMEVKLS
+303 GDIEVKLS

-392 ESNINPADQS
+392 QSNIDPADQA

-555 IWSTVTWESSDPEV
+555 IWSTVTWESSDPDV

-603 KANDTL
+603 KANDIL

-622 ITKTFEVTVKGSGS
+622 ITKTFKVTVKGSGS

-715 VDLFAYDKDTTA
+715 VDLFTYDKDTTA

-753 NEKLDT
+753 NEKLDA

-776 GDNADVDSITTNLHA
+776 GDNADADSITTNLHA

-804 WVYTADDKTG
+804 WVYNADDKTG

-875 AKDHPDNAKLQKLY
+875 AKDHLDNAKLQKLY

-896 VTVKGTKAESEALKA
+896 VTVKGTKAEGEALKA

-937 KALTEAIAA
+937 DALSEAIKA

-956 TEAQQTEAITALT
+956 TEAQQTEAITALAK
-969 EAMKDCQDSRIPQS
+969 AMKDCQDSRIPQS
-983 ADVTVIAATEANTS
+983 ADVTVIAGTEANTA

-1013 GYTKPESV
+1013 GYVKPEKV

-1044 AAPEDYLVVSEQG
+1044 AAPEDYLVVNESG
-1057 WINKVFGV
+1057 WISKAFGV
-1065 TTASVGFFVNNKM
+1065 TTANVSFFVNNKM
-1078 PISADTGYGST
+1078 PLGDSGYGSM
-1089 CNEAVLQSGDIL
+1089 CNEAVLNSGDVL
-1101 NVVLYHDTT
+1101 NVFFYNDTA
-1110 GWSDKYLYFD
+1110 GYSDEYLYFD
-1120 GIASDIMAKK
+1120 SIACDIMAKK
-1130 DFTLNVKGFT
+1130 DFILNVKGFK
-1140 AAWGDESVAQKDIT
+1140 AAWGEEASAQKDIT
-1154 VELRDSEGKAAATGT
+1154 VELRDSEGKTVATGT
-1169 TDENGNVTLNVP
+1169 TDENGNVTLNAP

-1188 VITKTPYEYYIPV
+1188 AIVKTPYEYYIPV
-1201 DAQIVAKAHEHSYTT
+1201 DAKVVAKAHEHSYTT
-1216 WKKVSDATV
+1216 WKKVSSATV

-1242 TKDGGKKL
+1242 TKTVGEKL
-1250 DPTVKLSKTT
+1250 TPTVKLTATKLALKT
-1260 VALTLKQSETVKVS
+1260 KQSVTVRAT
-1274 GLAKGDSVKGWTS
+1274 GLAKGDYVKSWTS
-1287 SDKSIAT
+1287 SKKSVAT

-1301 TATTKEGKA
+1301 TATSKEG
-1310 TITVTLASGKKAQI
+1310 T
-1324 AVTVKETKHVYTKWT
+1324 AV
-1339 KVSSAT
+1339 
-1345 VFAPEKRQSTCNLC
+1345 
-1359 GRKITREFGTK
+1359 
-1370 LTPTV
+1370 
-1375 KLTKTTLT
+1375 
-1383 LKTKQSVTVKASGLA
+1383 
-1398 RGDSVKKWTSSNKSI
+1398 
-1413 ATVDKNGKI
+1413 
-1422 TATAKEGKATIT
+1422 IT
-1434 VTLASGKTAKVAV
+1434 VTLASGKTAKVTV
-1447 TVKLIRTTKLTNV
+1447 TVKMIRTTKLTKV
-1460 PKTLSITA
+1460 PKTLSLTT

-1474 KPVVTPSNSQEKV
+1474 KPVVTPSNSQEKI

-1498 VSSQGAVTAVKAGS
+1498 VSSTGVITAKKVGKV
-1512 ATITVQ
+1512 TITVQ
-1518 SGKQKATVKVTVKKA
+1518 SGKQKATVTLTVKKA
-1533 PALKSIKNVPGS
+1533 PVLKAIKNVPPK
-1545 KTIANGKTYT
+1545 KTITKGKTYT

-1570 YTTSNKNVATV
+1570 YTTSNKSIATV

>member
-26 APATTFAGELPEEV
+26 APATTFAGELPGEL
-40 TAEDF
+40 TAEAF
-45 SDAGEAVTEEVT
+45 SDNGEAVTEEVT
-57 GDDFSDGEAVAE
+57 EDDFSDGETAAG
-69 QSSADENGVVEDVPA
+69 QSSAGENEVVDVPA
-84 VQAEESSEGSTED
+84 AQAEESSEGSTED

-184 ITRPTAEQGPYSFTA
+184 ITRPTAEQGPYTFTA

-218 TALATQNFTIV
+218 TALATQDFTIV
-229 LAPEKRNYTVNIKPV
+229 LAPEKKNYTVNIKPV

-252 EGATVDIQKDWNSLT
+252 EGATVDIQKDWSSLT
-267 PGEDG
+267 PADDG

-295 QTFIPSAS
+295 QTILPSAS
-303 GDMEVKLS
+303 GDIEVKLS

-392 ESNINPADQS
+392 QSNIDPADQA

-555 IWSTVTWESSDPEV
+555 IWSTVTWESSDPDV

-603 KANDTL
+603 KANDIL

-622 ITKTFEVTVKGSGS
+622 ITKTFKVTVKGSGS

-715 VDLFAYDKDTTA
+715 VDLFTYDKDTTA

-753 NEKLDT
+753 NEKLDA

-776 GDNADVDSITTNLHA
+776 GDNADADSITTNLHA

-804 WVYTADDKTG
+804 WVYNADDKTG
-814 AGIITDDYFDD
+814 AGIITDDYFDN

-875 AKDHPDNAKLQKLY
+875 AKDHLDNAKLQKLY

-896 VTVKGTKAESEALKA
+896 VTVKGTKAEGEALKA

-937 KALTEAIAA
+937 DALSEAIKA

-956 TEAQQTEAITALT
+956 TEAQQTEAITALAK
-969 EAMKDCQDSRIPQS
+969 AMKDCQDSRIPQS
-983 ADVTVIAATEANTS
+983 ADVTVIAGTEANTA

-1013 GYTKPESV
+1013 GYVKPEKV

-1044 AAPEDYLVVSEQG
+1044 AAPEDYLVVNESG
-1057 WINKVFGV
+1057 LISKAFGV
-1065 TTASVGFFVNNKM
+1065 TTANVSFFVNNKM
-1078 PISADTGYGST
+1078 PLGDSGYGSM
-1089 CNEAVLQSGDIL
+1089 CNEAVLNSGDVL
-1101 NVVLYHDTT
+1101 NVFFYNDTA
-1110 GWSDKYLYFD
+1110 GYSDEYLYFD
-1120 GIASDIMAKK
+1120 SIACDIMAKK
-1130 DFTLNVKGFT
+1130 DFILNVKGFK
-1140 AAWGDESVAQKDIT
+1140 AAWGEEASAQKDIT
-1154 VELRDSEGKAAATGT
+1154 VELRDSEGKTVATGT
-1169 TDENGNVTLNVP
+1169 TDENGNVTLNAP

-1188 VITKTPYEYYIPV
+1188 AIVKTPYEYYIPV
-1201 DAQIVAKAHEHSYTT
+1201 DAKVVAKAHEHSYTT
-1216 WKKVSDATV
+1216 WKKVSSATV

-1242 TKDGGKKL
+1242 TKTVGEKL
-1250 DPTVKLSKTT
+1250 TPTVKLTATKLALKT
-1260 VALTLKQSETVKVS
+1260 KQSVTVRAT
-1274 GLAKGDSVKGWTS
+1274 GLAKGDYVKSWTS
-1287 SDKSIAT
+1287 SKKSVAT

-1301 TATTKEGKA
+1301 TATSKEG
-1310 TITVTLASGKKAQI
+1310 T
-1324 AVTVKETKHVYTKWT
+1324 AV
-1339 KVSSAT
+1339 
-1345 VFAPEKRQSTCNLC
+1345 
-1359 GRKITREFGTK
+1359 
-1370 LTPTV
+1370 
-1375 KLTKTTLT
+1375 
-1383 LKTKQSVTVKASGLA
+1383 
-1398 RGDSVKKWTSSNKSI
+1398 
-1413 ATVDKNGKI
+1413 
-1422 TATAKEGKATIT
+1422 IT
-1434 VTLASGKTAKVAV
+1434 VTLASGKTAKVTV
-1447 TVKLIRTTKLTNV
+1447 TVKMIRTTKLTKV
-1460 PKTLSITA
+1460 PKTLSLTT

-1498 VSSQGAVTAVKAGS
+1498 VSSTGVITAKKVGKV
-1512 ATITVQ
+1512 TITVQ
-1518 SGKQKATVKVTVKKA
+1518 SGKQKATVTLTVKKA
-1533 PALKSIKNVPGS
+1533 PALKVIKNVPTK
-1545 KTIANGKTYT
+1545 KTITKGKTYT

-1570 YTTSNKNVATV
+1570 YTTSNKSIATV

>member
-26 APATTFAGELPEEV
+26 APATTFAGELPGEL
-40 TAEDF
+40 TAEAF
-45 SDAGEAVTEEVT
+45 SDNGEAVTEEVT
-57 GDDFSDGEAVAE
+57 EDDFSDGETAAG
-69 QSSADENGVVEDVPA
+69 QSSAGENEVVDVPA
-84 VQAEESSEGSTED
+84 AQAEESSEGSTED

-184 ITRPTAEQGPYSFTA
+184 ITRPTAEQGPYTFTA

-218 TALATQNFTIV
+218 TALATQDFTIV
-229 LAPEKRNYTVNIKPV
+229 LAPEKKNYTVNIKPV

-252 EGATVDIQKDWNSLT
+252 EGATVDIQKDWSSLT
-267 PGEDG
+267 PADDG

-295 QTFIPSAS
+295 QTILPSAS
-303 GDMEVKLS
+303 GDIEVKLS

-392 ESNINPADQS
+392 QSNIDPADQA

-414 FGTLRPVYGTDSN
+414 FGTLRPIYGTDSN

-555 IWSTVTWESSDPEV
+555 IWSTVTWESSDPDV

-603 KANDTL
+603 RANDIL

-622 ITKTFEVTVKGSGS
+622 ITKTFKVTVKGSGS

-715 VDLFAYDKDTTA
+715 VDLFTYDKDTTA

-753 NEKLDT
+753 NEKLDA

-776 GDNADVDSITTNLHA
+776 GDNADADSITTNLHA

-804 WVYTADDKTG
+804 WVYNADDKTG

-875 AKDHPDNAKLQKLY
+875 AKDHLDNAKLQKLY

-896 VTVKGTKAESEALKA
+896 VTVKGTKAEGEALKA

-937 KALTEAIAA
+937 DALSEAIKA

-956 TEAQQTEAITALT
+956 TEAQQTEAITALAK
-969 EAMKDCQDSRIPQS
+969 AMKDCQDSRIPQS
-983 ADVTVIAATEANTS
+983 ADVTVIAGTEANTA

-1013 GYTKPESV
+1013 GYVKPEKV

-1044 AAPEDYLVVSEQG
+1044 AAPEDYLVVNESG
-1057 WINKVFGV
+1057 LISKAFGV
-1065 TTASVGFFVNNKM
+1065 TTANVSFFVNNKM
-1078 PISADTGYGST
+1078 PLGDSGYGSM
-1089 CNEAVLQSGDIL
+1089 CNEAVLNSGDVL
-1101 NVVLYHDTT
+1101 NVFFYNDIA
-1110 GWSDKYLYFD
+1110 GYSDEYLYFD
-1120 GIASDIMAKK
+1120 SIACDIMAKK
-1130 DFTLNVKGFT
+1130 DFILNVKGFK
-1140 AAWGDESVAQKDIT
+1140 AAWGEEASAQKDIT
-1154 VELRDSEGKAAATGT
+1154 VELRDSEGKTVATGT
-1169 TDENGNVTLNVP
+1169 TDENGNVTLNAP

-1188 VITKTPYEYYIPV
+1188 AIVKTPYEYYIPV
-1201 DAQIVAKAHEHSYTT
+1201 DAKVVAKAHEHSYTT
-1216 WKKVSDATV
+1216 WKKVSSATV

-1242 TKDGGKKL
+1242 TKTVGEKL
-1250 DPTVKLSKTT
+1250 TPTVKLTATKLALKT
-1260 VALTLKQSETVKVS
+1260 KQSVTVRAT
-1274 GLAKGDSVKGWTS
+1274 GLAKGDYVKSWTS
-1287 SDKSIAT
+1287 SKKSVAT

-1301 TATTKEGKA
+1301 TATSKEG
-1310 TITVTLASGKKAQI
+1310 T
-1324 AVTVKETKHVYTKWT
+1324 AV
-1339 KVSSAT
+1339 
-1345 VFAPEKRQSTCNLC
+1345 
-1359 GRKITREFGTK
+1359 
-1370 LTPTV
+1370 
-1375 KLTKTTLT
+1375 
-1383 LKTKQSVTVKASGLA
+1383 
-1398 RGDSVKKWTSSNKSI
+1398 
-1413 ATVDKNGKI
+1413 
-1422 TATAKEGKATIT
+1422 IT
-1434 VTLASGKTAKVAV
+1434 VTLASGKTAKVTV
-1447 TVKLIRTTKLTNV
+1447 TVKMIRTTKLTKV
-1460 PKTLSITA
+1460 PKTLSLTT

-1498 VSSQGAVTAVKAGS
+1498 VSSTGVITAKKVGKV
-1512 ATITVQ
+1512 TITVQ
-1518 SGKQKATVKVTVKKA
+1518 SGKQKATVTLTVKKA
-1533 PALKSIKNVPGS
+1533 PALKAIKNVPTK
-1545 KTIANGKTYT
+1545 KTITKGKTYT

-1570 YTTSNKNVATV
+1570 YTTSNKSIATV